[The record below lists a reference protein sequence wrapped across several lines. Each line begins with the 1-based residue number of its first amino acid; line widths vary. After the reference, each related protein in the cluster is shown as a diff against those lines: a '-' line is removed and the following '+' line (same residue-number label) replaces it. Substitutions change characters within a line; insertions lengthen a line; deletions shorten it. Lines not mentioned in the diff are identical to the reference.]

1 MRKKSKKAISSILVL
16 FVLFQIVCPVS
27 SYAIENGGQETQE
40 TTNESLVM
48 DENTGK
54 DEDNSAQDSSK
65 DEENIVV
72 MAAHQSEDYKYLSD
86 LDYITEN
93 NWSYAGWGEIKKDK
107 NIENGQI
114 SLLVDGT
121 RVYFSKG
128 MGAHASS
135 QLTYDV
141 SGFSGTYTRFV
152 SKMGVDASKNGLGEV
167 WFRISASKDGTNWD
181 ELYKSNPVTSK
192 DNALDV
198 DLNIKDY
205 KYLRLY
211 ADKNGS
217 NAVDHA
223 VYADSRIVK
232 ENYDLSSELFD
243 DIKKVS
249 YYDEILSKNTVEE
262 NYNNHFDTVLKREF
276 VNRMGYWNL
285 QNSIK
290 DDDTGEAK
298 EAIKWI
304 FNDQENLQLFIE
316 TGNVGDS
323 LKCVSLLKEL
333 YSKHKDDLND
343 QTQGD
348 VYKKMM
354 IALAIAYST
363 DRNGSPLSFNMQ
375 PNSYDALKR
384 YEIIKNLYDSGLFA
398 RKDEFS
404 TYNMELIR
412 MVMNDSISNDEI
424 DWLRHYSQSR
434 HGTDLNKALNPY
446 NYMHYVSPNYAQ
458 DKLYDAN
465 NKETYDTKYQLSK
478 YNIPYGLNSDGTKTS
493 RTWMVMEAGGIC
505 WNISRLGQ
513 NLNRVYGIPT
523 VGIYQPAHESYFT
536 YSQNSDGKG
545 IWSIGNNIF
554 GWGQSSSKWYGGNG
568 TRLLLNWNNKSFTR
582 PHMGLKVDLGNG
594 VKSDVGNNGGYQ
606 LLGQAALNNYEAYQ
620 KSLYYNLIAN
630 SYESGT
636 QKEEVYNKALEVLD
650 INLDSFEAIL
660 NLYKQKGDKVTSANW
675 LEFAKRVISTYTYYP
690 MAMTDL
696 LRVINPYLN
705 REDALEVDMLKT
717 EALNKALNATDGE
730 VLQSGAC
737 REIARELLG
746 SDKVD
751 LASFSFDGE
760 NAGKIVMNSKYDD
773 YDFQVQYSLDGG
785 NTWETSLEHKIVL
798 SKKQIESITAD
809 NDIQVKI
816 SGSNQ
821 VFTIDILKGENIS
834 SKTLAMNDDEDS
846 FVGKTEVLEYSID
859 NGKTWKAFDR
869 DTRITGNQTVLA
881 RYRAHGVY
889 LSGDSTEYNFT
900 ENNDKEKKYV
910 YVKDISY
917 ISSGSSQ
924 SGYAAKNMIDASP
937 FTTWHTTWGQVAK
950 DKTYVVSF
958 NEVKYLSQITYD
970 PADGVNGRIKSAKV
984 YVSLDGKEWTLAGE
998 KTNMANNTARK
1009 ELVLDESLPAKF
1021 VKIEATETYGNH
1033 EGPNKY
1039 VSGRRFNYYE
1049 DTTKIYKDPS
1059 IEYSVTSLTN
1069 KDVVATLQLPSGF
1082 KAVGESTYTFDK
1094 NGEHTFTYKDLN
1106 NKEKTIKAKV
1116 SWIDKEVPTA
1126 TVEYDITE
1134 KTEFAVKATLKD
1146 FSKENVKVLNGDENG
1161 SHTFIKNGEFT
1172 FMIQDEAGN
1181 IGYVTAKVTWITAK
1195 DTEVDDDLYVKS
1207 DDYVVKDDVIKNIDA
1222 NTSLEELKSKLN
1234 TNAKQFKL
1242 IKNGQ
1247 EVDIISTGTI
1257 LVLDND
1263 RSYTL
1268 VVTGDINGDSYHNE
1282 LDLTLLINHLLD
1294 RTLIQNEIESMASD
1308 MNDDGEIDIVD
1319 LSIMN
1324 KKTLN

>member
-1 MRKKSKKAISSILVL
+1 
-16 FVLFQIVCPVS
+16 
-27 SYAIENGGQETQE
+27 
-40 TTNESLVM
+40 
-48 DENTGK
+48 
-54 DEDNSAQDSSK
+54 
-65 DEENIVV
+65 
-72 MAAHQSEDYKYLSD
+72 
-86 LDYITEN
+86 
-93 NWSYAGWGEIKKDK
+93 
-107 NIENGQI
+107 
-114 SLLVDGT
+114 
-121 RVYFSKG
+121 
-128 MGAHASS
+128 
-135 QLTYDV
+135 
-141 SGFSGTYTRFV
+141 
-152 SKMGVDASKNGLGEV
+152 
-167 WFRISASKDGTNWD
+167 
-181 ELYKSNPVTSK
+181 
-192 DNALDV
+192 
-198 DLNIKDY
+198 
-205 KYLRLY
+205 
-211 ADKNGS
+211 
-217 NAVDHA
+217 
-223 VYADSRIVK
+223 
-232 ENYDLSSELFD
+232 
-243 DIKKVS
+243 
-249 YYDEILSKNTVEE
+249 
-262 NYNNHFDTVLKREF
+262 
-276 VNRMGYWNL
+276 
-285 QNSIK
+285 
-290 DDDTGEAK
+290 
-298 EAIKWI
+298 
-304 FNDQENLQLFIE
+304 
-316 TGNVGDS
+316 
-323 LKCVSLLKEL
+323 
-333 YSKHKDDLND
+333 
-343 QTQGD
+343 
-348 VYKKMM
+348 
-354 IALAIAYST
+354 
-363 DRNGSPLSFNMQ
+363 
-375 PNSYDALKR
+375 
-384 YEIIKNLYDSGLFA
+384 
-398 RKDEFS
+398 
-404 TYNMELIR
+404 
-412 MVMNDSISNDEI
+412 
-424 DWLRHYSQSR
+424 
-434 HGTDLNKALNPY
+434 
-446 NYMHYVSPNYAQ
+446 
-458 DKLYDAN
+458 
-465 NKETYDTKYQLSK
+465 
-478 YNIPYGLNSDGTKTS
+478 
-493 RTWMVMEAGGIC
+493 
-505 WNISRLGQ
+505 
-513 NLNRVYGIPT
+513 
-523 VGIYQPAHESYFT
+523 
-536 YSQNSDGKG
+536 
-545 IWSIGNNIF
+545 
-554 GWGQSSSKWYGGNG
+554 
-568 TRLLLNWNNKSFTR
+568 
-582 PHMGLKVDLGNG
+582 MGLKVDLGNG

-630 SYESGT
+630 SYESAT
-636 QKEEVYNKALEVLD
+636 IKEEVYNKALEVLD

-660 NLYKQKGDKVTSANW
+660 NLYKQKGDQVTSANW

-705 REDALEVDMLKT
+705 REDTLEVDMLKT
-717 EALNKALNATDGE
+717 EALNKALNATDDE

-737 REIARELLG
+737 REIARALLG

-821 VFTIDILKGENIS
+821 IFTIDILKGENIS

-846 FVGKTEVLEYSID
+846 FVGKIEFLEYSID
-859 NGKTWKAFDR
+859 NGKTWKAFDS
-869 DTRITGNQTVLA
+869 DTRITGNQKVLA

-917 ISSGSSQ
+917 VSSGSSQ

-984 YVSLDGKEWTLAGE
+984 YVSLDGQEWTLAGE

-1049 DTTKIYKDPS
+1049 DTTKIYKGPS

-1082 KAVGESTYTFDK
+1082 KAVGESTYIFDK
-1094 NGEHTFTYKDLN
+1094 NGVHTFTYKDLN
-1106 NKEKTIKAKV
+1106 NKEKTIEAKV

-1161 SHTFIKNGEFT
+1161 SHTFTKNGEFT

-1242 IKNGQ
+1242 IKNGH

-1268 VVTGDINGDSYHNE
+1268 VVTGDINGDSFHNQ

-1294 RTLIQNEIESMASD
+1294 RTSIQNEIESMASD
-1308 MNDDGEIDIVD
+1308 MNDDGEIDCR
-1319 LSIMN
+1319 SFN
-1324 KKTLN
+1324 NEQENT

>member
-1 MRKKSKKAISSILVL
+1 
-16 FVLFQIVCPVS
+16 
-27 SYAIENGGQETQE
+27 
-40 TTNESLVM
+40 
-48 DENTGK
+48 
-54 DEDNSAQDSSK
+54 
-65 DEENIVV
+65 
-72 MAAHQSEDYKYLSD
+72 
-86 LDYITEN
+86 
-93 NWSYAGWGEIKKDK
+93 
-107 NIENGQI
+107 
-114 SLLVDGT
+114 
-121 RVYFSKG
+121 
-128 MGAHASS
+128 
-135 QLTYDV
+135 
-141 SGFSGTYTRFV
+141 
-152 SKMGVDASKNGLGEV
+152 
-167 WFRISASKDGTNWD
+167 
-181 ELYKSNPVTSK
+181 
-192 DNALDV
+192 
-198 DLNIKDY
+198 
-205 KYLRLY
+205 
-211 ADKNGS
+211 
-217 NAVDHA
+217 
-223 VYADSRIVK
+223 
-232 ENYDLSSELFD
+232 
-243 DIKKVS
+243 
-249 YYDEILSKNTVEE
+249 
-262 NYNNHFDTVLKREF
+262 
-276 VNRMGYWNL
+276 
-285 QNSIK
+285 
-290 DDDTGEAK
+290 
-298 EAIKWI
+298 
-304 FNDQENLQLFIE
+304 
-316 TGNVGDS
+316 
-323 LKCVSLLKEL
+323 
-333 YSKHKDDLND
+333 
-343 QTQGD
+343 
-348 VYKKMM
+348 
-354 IALAIAYST
+354 
-363 DRNGSPLSFNMQ
+363 
-375 PNSYDALKR
+375 
-384 YEIIKNLYDSGLFA
+384 
-398 RKDEFS
+398 
-404 TYNMELIR
+404 
-412 MVMNDSISNDEI
+412 
-424 DWLRHYSQSR
+424 
-434 HGTDLNKALNPY
+434 
-446 NYMHYVSPNYAQ
+446 
-458 DKLYDAN
+458 
-465 NKETYDTKYQLSK
+465 
-478 YNIPYGLNSDGTKTS
+478 
-493 RTWMVMEAGGIC
+493 
-505 WNISRLGQ
+505 
-513 NLNRVYGIPT
+513 
-523 VGIYQPAHESYFT
+523 
-536 YSQNSDGKG
+536 
-545 IWSIGNNIF
+545 
-554 GWGQSSSKWYGGNG
+554 
-568 TRLLLNWNNKSFTR
+568 
-582 PHMGLKVDLGNG
+582 MGLKVDLGNG

-821 VFTIDILKGENIS
+821 VFTIDILKDENIS

-900 ENNDKEKKYV
+900 ENDDKEKKYV

-958 NEVKYLSQITYD
+958 NEVKYLSQVTYD

-1161 SHTFIKNGEFT
+1161 SHTFTKNGEFT

>member
-1 MRKKSKKAISSILVL
+1 
-16 FVLFQIVCPVS
+16 
-27 SYAIENGGQETQE
+27 
-40 TTNESLVM
+40 
-48 DENTGK
+48 
-54 DEDNSAQDSSK
+54 
-65 DEENIVV
+65 
-72 MAAHQSEDYKYLSD
+72 
-86 LDYITEN
+86 
-93 NWSYAGWGEIKKDK
+93 
-107 NIENGQI
+107 
-114 SLLVDGT
+114 
-121 RVYFSKG
+121 
-128 MGAHASS
+128 
-135 QLTYDV
+135 
-141 SGFSGTYTRFV
+141 
-152 SKMGVDASKNGLGEV
+152 
-167 WFRISASKDGTNWD
+167 
-181 ELYKSNPVTSK
+181 
-192 DNALDV
+192 
-198 DLNIKDY
+198 
-205 KYLRLY
+205 
-211 ADKNGS
+211 
-217 NAVDHA
+217 
-223 VYADSRIVK
+223 
-232 ENYDLSSELFD
+232 
-243 DIKKVS
+243 
-249 YYDEILSKNTVEE
+249 
-262 NYNNHFDTVLKREF
+262 
-276 VNRMGYWNL
+276 
-285 QNSIK
+285 
-290 DDDTGEAK
+290 
-298 EAIKWI
+298 
-304 FNDQENLQLFIE
+304 
-316 TGNVGDS
+316 
-323 LKCVSLLKEL
+323 
-333 YSKHKDDLND
+333 
-343 QTQGD
+343 
-348 VYKKMM
+348 
-354 IALAIAYST
+354 
-363 DRNGSPLSFNMQ
+363 
-375 PNSYDALKR
+375 
-384 YEIIKNLYDSGLFA
+384 
-398 RKDEFS
+398 
-404 TYNMELIR
+404 
-412 MVMNDSISNDEI
+412 
-424 DWLRHYSQSR
+424 
-434 HGTDLNKALNPY
+434 
-446 NYMHYVSPNYAQ
+446 
-458 DKLYDAN
+458 
-465 NKETYDTKYQLSK
+465 
-478 YNIPYGLNSDGTKTS
+478 
-493 RTWMVMEAGGIC
+493 
-505 WNISRLGQ
+505 
-513 NLNRVYGIPT
+513 
-523 VGIYQPAHESYFT
+523 
-536 YSQNSDGKG
+536 
-545 IWSIGNNIF
+545 
-554 GWGQSSSKWYGGNG
+554 
-568 TRLLLNWNNKSFTR
+568 
-582 PHMGLKVDLGNG
+582 MGLKVDLGNG

-717 EALNKALNATDGE
+717 EALNKALNATDDE

-834 SKTLAMNDDEDS
+834 SKTLAVNDDEDS

-1161 SHTFIKNGEFT
+1161 SHTFTKNGEFT

>member
-1 MRKKSKKAISSILVL
+1 M
-16 FVLFQIVCPVS
+16 LFQMVCPVS
-27 SYAIENGGQETQE
+27 SYAVENGGQE

-72 MAAHQSEDYKYLSD
+72 MAAHESEDYKYLSD

-167 WFRISASKDGTNWD
+167 WFRISASKDGTTWD

-232 ENYDLSSELFD
+232 ENY
-243 DIKKVS
+243 K
-249 YYDEILSKNTVEE
+249 
-262 NYNNHFDTVLKREF
+262 NHFDTVLKREF

-323 LKCVSLLKEL
+323 LKCVSLLKDL

-384 YEIIKNLYDSGLFA
+384 YEIIKDLYDSGLFA

-424 DWLRHYSQSR
+424 YWLRHYSQSR

-446 NYMHYVSPNYAQ
+446 NYMNYVSPNYAQ

-465 NKETYDTKYQLSK
+465 NRETYDKKYQLSQ

-523 VGIYQPAHESYFT
+523 VGVYQPAHESYFT

-554 GWGQSSSKWYGGNG
+554 GWGQSSTKWYGGNG

-630 SYESGT
+630 SYESAT

-660 NLYKQKGDKVTSANW
+660 NLYKQKGDQVTSANW

-705 REDALEVDMLKT
+705 REDTIEVDILKT
-717 EALNKALNATDGE
+717 EALNKALNATDNE

-737 REIARELLG
+737 REIARALLG

-760 NAGKIVMNSKYDD
+760 NAGMIVMNSKYDD
-773 YDFQVQYSLDGG
+773 YNFQVQYSLDGG
-785 NTWETSLEHKIVL
+785 NTWGTSLEHKIVL
-798 SKKQIESITAD
+798 SKKQIDSITAD

-821 VFTIDILKGENIS
+821 VFTIDILEGENIS

-846 FVGKTEVLEYSID
+846 FVGKTEFLEYSID
-859 NGKTWKAFDR
+859 NGKTWKAFDS
-869 DTRITGNQTVLA
+869 DTRITGNQAVLA

-917 ISSGSSQ
+917 VSSGSSQ
-924 SGYAAKNMIDASP
+924 GGYAAKNMIDASP

-984 YVSLDGKEWTLAGE
+984 YVSLDGQEWTLAGE

-1021 VKIEATETYGNH
+1021 VKIEATETYGNG

-1106 NKEKTIKAKV
+1106 NKEKTIEAKV

-1146 FSKENVKVLNGDENG
+1146 FSKENVKVLNGDEDG
-1161 SHTFIKNGEFT
+1161 SHTFTKNGEFT

-1247 EVDIISTGTI
+1247 EVDKISTGTI

-1319 LSIMN
+1319 LSMMN

>member
-1 MRKKSKKAISSILVL
+1 
-16 FVLFQIVCPVS
+16 
-27 SYAIENGGQETQE
+27 
-40 TTNESLVM
+40 
-48 DENTGK
+48 
-54 DEDNSAQDSSK
+54 
-65 DEENIVV
+65 
-72 MAAHQSEDYKYLSD
+72 
-86 LDYITEN
+86 
-93 NWSYAGWGEIKKDK
+93 
-107 NIENGQI
+107 
-114 SLLVDGT
+114 
-121 RVYFSKG
+121 
-128 MGAHASS
+128 
-135 QLTYDV
+135 
-141 SGFSGTYTRFV
+141 
-152 SKMGVDASKNGLGEV
+152 
-167 WFRISASKDGTNWD
+167 
-181 ELYKSNPVTSK
+181 
-192 DNALDV
+192 
-198 DLNIKDY
+198 
-205 KYLRLY
+205 
-211 ADKNGS
+211 
-217 NAVDHA
+217 
-223 VYADSRIVK
+223 
-232 ENYDLSSELFD
+232 
-243 DIKKVS
+243 
-249 YYDEILSKNTVEE
+249 
-262 NYNNHFDTVLKREF
+262 
-276 VNRMGYWNL
+276 
-285 QNSIK
+285 
-290 DDDTGEAK
+290 
-298 EAIKWI
+298 
-304 FNDQENLQLFIE
+304 
-316 TGNVGDS
+316 
-323 LKCVSLLKEL
+323 
-333 YSKHKDDLND
+333 
-343 QTQGD
+343 
-348 VYKKMM
+348 
-354 IALAIAYST
+354 
-363 DRNGSPLSFNMQ
+363 
-375 PNSYDALKR
+375 
-384 YEIIKNLYDSGLFA
+384 
-398 RKDEFS
+398 
-404 TYNMELIR
+404 
-412 MVMNDSISNDEI
+412 
-424 DWLRHYSQSR
+424 
-434 HGTDLNKALNPY
+434 
-446 NYMHYVSPNYAQ
+446 
-458 DKLYDAN
+458 
-465 NKETYDTKYQLSK
+465 
-478 YNIPYGLNSDGTKTS
+478 
-493 RTWMVMEAGGIC
+493 
-505 WNISRLGQ
+505 
-513 NLNRVYGIPT
+513 
-523 VGIYQPAHESYFT
+523 
-536 YSQNSDGKG
+536 
-545 IWSIGNNIF
+545 
-554 GWGQSSSKWYGGNG
+554 
-568 TRLLLNWNNKSFTR
+568 
-582 PHMGLKVDLGNG
+582 MGLKVDLGNG

-717 EALNKALNATDGE
+717 EALNKALNATDDE

-1161 SHTFIKNGEFT
+1161 SHTFTKNGEFT

>member
-1 MRKKSKKAISSILVL
+1 M
-16 FVLFQIVCPVS
+16 
-27 SYAIENGGQETQE
+27 
-40 TTNESLVM
+40 
-48 DENTGK
+48 
-54 DEDNSAQDSSK
+54 
-65 DEENIVV
+65 
-72 MAAHQSEDYKYLSD
+72 
-86 LDYITEN
+86 
-93 NWSYAGWGEIKKDK
+93 
-107 NIENGQI
+107 
-114 SLLVDGT
+114 
-121 RVYFSKG
+121 
-128 MGAHASS
+128 
-135 QLTYDV
+135 
-141 SGFSGTYTRFV
+141 
-152 SKMGVDASKNGLGEV
+152 
-167 WFRISASKDGTNWD
+167 
-181 ELYKSNPVTSK
+181 
-192 DNALDV
+192 
-198 DLNIKDY
+198 
-205 KYLRLY
+205 
-211 ADKNGS
+211 
-217 NAVDHA
+217 
-223 VYADSRIVK
+223 
-232 ENYDLSSELFD
+232 
-243 DIKKVS
+243 
-249 YYDEILSKNTVEE
+249 
-262 NYNNHFDTVLKREF
+262 
-276 VNRMGYWNL
+276 
-285 QNSIK
+285 
-290 DDDTGEAK
+290 
-298 EAIKWI
+298 
-304 FNDQENLQLFIE
+304 
-316 TGNVGDS
+316 
-323 LKCVSLLKEL
+323 
-333 YSKHKDDLND
+333 
-343 QTQGD
+343 
-348 VYKKMM
+348 
-354 IALAIAYST
+354 
-363 DRNGSPLSFNMQ
+363 
-375 PNSYDALKR
+375 
-384 YEIIKNLYDSGLFA
+384 
-398 RKDEFS
+398 
-404 TYNMELIR
+404 
-412 MVMNDSISNDEI
+412 
-424 DWLRHYSQSR
+424 
-434 HGTDLNKALNPY
+434 
-446 NYMHYVSPNYAQ
+446 
-458 DKLYDAN
+458 
-465 NKETYDTKYQLSK
+465 
-478 YNIPYGLNSDGTKTS
+478 
-493 RTWMVMEAGGIC
+493 
-505 WNISRLGQ
+505 
-513 NLNRVYGIPT
+513 
-523 VGIYQPAHESYFT
+523 
-536 YSQNSDGKG
+536 
-545 IWSIGNNIF
+545 
-554 GWGQSSSKWYGGNG
+554 
-568 TRLLLNWNNKSFTR
+568 
-582 PHMGLKVDLGNG
+582 
-594 VKSDVGNNGGYQ
+594 
-606 LLGQAALNNYEAYQ
+606 
-620 KSLYYNLIAN
+620 IAN
-630 SYESGT
+630 SYESAT

-660 NLYKQKGDKVTSANW
+660 NLYKQKGDQVTSANW

-705 REDALEVDMLKT
+705 REDTLEVDMLKT
-717 EALNKALNATDGE
+717 EALNKALNATDDE

-737 REIARELLG
+737 REIARALLG

-760 NAGKIVMNSKYDD
+760 NAGMIVMNSKYDD
-773 YDFQVQYSLDGG
+773 YNFQVQYSLDGG

-821 VFTIDILKGENIS
+821 IFTIDILKGENIS

-846 FVGKTEVLEYSID
+846 FVGKIEFLEYSID
-859 NGKTWKAFDR
+859 NGKTWKAFDS
-869 DTRITGNQTVLA
+869 DTRITGNQKVLA

-917 ISSGSSQ
+917 VSSGSSQ

-984 YVSLDGKEWTLAGE
+984 YVSLDGQEWTLAGE

-1021 VKIEATETYGNH
+1021 VKIEATETYGNN

-1049 DTTKIYKDPS
+1049 DTTKIYKGPS

-1106 NKEKTIKAKV
+1106 NKEKTIEAKV

-1146 FSKENVKVLNGDENG
+1146 FSKENVKVLNGDEDG
-1161 SHTFIKNGEFT
+1161 SHTFTKNGEFT

-1242 IKNGQ
+1242 IKNGH

-1268 VVTGDINGDSYHNE
+1268 VVTGDINGDSFHNQ

>member
-1 MRKKSKKAISSILVL
+1 
-16 FVLFQIVCPVS
+16 
-27 SYAIENGGQETQE
+27 
-40 TTNESLVM
+40 
-48 DENTGK
+48 
-54 DEDNSAQDSSK
+54 
-65 DEENIVV
+65 
-72 MAAHQSEDYKYLSD
+72 
-86 LDYITEN
+86 
-93 NWSYAGWGEIKKDK
+93 
-107 NIENGQI
+107 
-114 SLLVDGT
+114 
-121 RVYFSKG
+121 
-128 MGAHASS
+128 
-135 QLTYDV
+135 
-141 SGFSGTYTRFV
+141 
-152 SKMGVDASKNGLGEV
+152 
-167 WFRISASKDGTNWD
+167 
-181 ELYKSNPVTSK
+181 
-192 DNALDV
+192 
-198 DLNIKDY
+198 
-205 KYLRLY
+205 
-211 ADKNGS
+211 
-217 NAVDHA
+217 
-223 VYADSRIVK
+223 
-232 ENYDLSSELFD
+232 
-243 DIKKVS
+243 
-249 YYDEILSKNTVEE
+249 
-262 NYNNHFDTVLKREF
+262 
-276 VNRMGYWNL
+276 
-285 QNSIK
+285 
-290 DDDTGEAK
+290 
-298 EAIKWI
+298 
-304 FNDQENLQLFIE
+304 
-316 TGNVGDS
+316 
-323 LKCVSLLKEL
+323 
-333 YSKHKDDLND
+333 
-343 QTQGD
+343 
-348 VYKKMM
+348 
-354 IALAIAYST
+354 
-363 DRNGSPLSFNMQ
+363 
-375 PNSYDALKR
+375 
-384 YEIIKNLYDSGLFA
+384 
-398 RKDEFS
+398 
-404 TYNMELIR
+404 
-412 MVMNDSISNDEI
+412 
-424 DWLRHYSQSR
+424 
-434 HGTDLNKALNPY
+434 
-446 NYMHYVSPNYAQ
+446 
-458 DKLYDAN
+458 
-465 NKETYDTKYQLSK
+465 
-478 YNIPYGLNSDGTKTS
+478 
-493 RTWMVMEAGGIC
+493 
-505 WNISRLGQ
+505 
-513 NLNRVYGIPT
+513 
-523 VGIYQPAHESYFT
+523 
-536 YSQNSDGKG
+536 
-545 IWSIGNNIF
+545 
-554 GWGQSSSKWYGGNG
+554 
-568 TRLLLNWNNKSFTR
+568 
-582 PHMGLKVDLGNG
+582 
-594 VKSDVGNNGGYQ
+594 
-606 LLGQAALNNYEAYQ
+606 
-620 KSLYYNLIAN
+620 
-630 SYESGT
+630 
-636 QKEEVYNKALEVLD
+636 
-650 INLDSFEAIL
+650 
-660 NLYKQKGDKVTSANW
+660 
-675 LEFAKRVISTYTYYP
+675 
-690 MAMTDL
+690 
-696 LRVINPYLN
+696 
-705 REDALEVDMLKT
+705 MLKT
-717 EALNKALNATDGE
+717 EALNKALNATDDE

-917 ISSGSSQ
+917 VSSGSSQ

-1161 SHTFIKNGEFT
+1161 SHTFTKNGEFT

>member
-1 MRKKSKKAISSILVL
+1 
-16 FVLFQIVCPVS
+16 
-27 SYAIENGGQETQE
+27 
-40 TTNESLVM
+40 
-48 DENTGK
+48 
-54 DEDNSAQDSSK
+54 
-65 DEENIVV
+65 
-72 MAAHQSEDYKYLSD
+72 
-86 LDYITEN
+86 
-93 NWSYAGWGEIKKDK
+93 
-107 NIENGQI
+107 
-114 SLLVDGT
+114 
-121 RVYFSKG
+121 
-128 MGAHASS
+128 
-135 QLTYDV
+135 
-141 SGFSGTYTRFV
+141 
-152 SKMGVDASKNGLGEV
+152 
-167 WFRISASKDGTNWD
+167 
-181 ELYKSNPVTSK
+181 
-192 DNALDV
+192 
-198 DLNIKDY
+198 
-205 KYLRLY
+205 
-211 ADKNGS
+211 
-217 NAVDHA
+217 
-223 VYADSRIVK
+223 
-232 ENYDLSSELFD
+232 
-243 DIKKVS
+243 
-249 YYDEILSKNTVEE
+249 
-262 NYNNHFDTVLKREF
+262 
-276 VNRMGYWNL
+276 
-285 QNSIK
+285 
-290 DDDTGEAK
+290 
-298 EAIKWI
+298 
-304 FNDQENLQLFIE
+304 
-316 TGNVGDS
+316 
-323 LKCVSLLKEL
+323 
-333 YSKHKDDLND
+333 
-343 QTQGD
+343 
-348 VYKKMM
+348 
-354 IALAIAYST
+354 
-363 DRNGSPLSFNMQ
+363 
-375 PNSYDALKR
+375 
-384 YEIIKNLYDSGLFA
+384 
-398 RKDEFS
+398 
-404 TYNMELIR
+404 
-412 MVMNDSISNDEI
+412 
-424 DWLRHYSQSR
+424 
-434 HGTDLNKALNPY
+434 
-446 NYMHYVSPNYAQ
+446 
-458 DKLYDAN
+458 
-465 NKETYDTKYQLSK
+465 
-478 YNIPYGLNSDGTKTS
+478 
-493 RTWMVMEAGGIC
+493 
-505 WNISRLGQ
+505 
-513 NLNRVYGIPT
+513 
-523 VGIYQPAHESYFT
+523 
-536 YSQNSDGKG
+536 
-545 IWSIGNNIF
+545 
-554 GWGQSSSKWYGGNG
+554 
-568 TRLLLNWNNKSFTR
+568 
-582 PHMGLKVDLGNG
+582 
-594 VKSDVGNNGGYQ
+594 
-606 LLGQAALNNYEAYQ
+606 
-620 KSLYYNLIAN
+620 
-630 SYESGT
+630 
-636 QKEEVYNKALEVLD
+636 
-650 INLDSFEAIL
+650 
-660 NLYKQKGDKVTSANW
+660 
-675 LEFAKRVISTYTYYP
+675 

-705 REDALEVDMLKT
+705 REDTLEVDMLKT
-717 EALNKALNATDGE
+717 EALNKALNATDDE

-737 REIARELLG
+737 REIARALLG

-821 VFTIDILKGENIS
+821 IFTIDILKGENIS

-846 FVGKTEVLEYSID
+846 FVGKIEFLEYSID
-859 NGKTWKAFDR
+859 NGKTWKAFDS
-869 DTRITGNQTVLA
+869 DTRITGNQKVLA

-917 ISSGSSQ
+917 VSSGSSQ

-958 NEVKYLSQITYD
+958 NEVKYLSQISYD
-970 PADGVNGRIKSAKV
+970 PAGLNGRIKSAKV
-984 YVSLDGKEWTLAGE
+984 YVSLDGQEWTLAGE

-1021 VKIEATETYGNH
+1021 VKIEATETYGNN

-1039 VSGRRFNYYE
+1039 VSGTRFNYYE
-1049 DTTKIYKDPS
+1049 DTTKVYKDPS
-1059 IEYSVTSLTN
+1059 VEYSVTSLTN

-1106 NKEKTIKAKV
+1106 NKEKTIEAKV

-1146 FSKENVKVLNGDENG
+1146 FSKENVKVLNGDEDG
-1161 SHTFIKNGEFT
+1161 SHTFTKNGEFT

-1268 VVTGDINGDSYHNE
+1268 VVTGDINGDSFHNQ

-1294 RTLIQNEIESMASD
+1294 RTLIQNEIESMASN

>member
-1 MRKKSKKAISSILVL
+1 
-16 FVLFQIVCPVS
+16 
-27 SYAIENGGQETQE
+27 
-40 TTNESLVM
+40 
-48 DENTGK
+48 
-54 DEDNSAQDSSK
+54 
-65 DEENIVV
+65 
-72 MAAHQSEDYKYLSD
+72 
-86 LDYITEN
+86 
-93 NWSYAGWGEIKKDK
+93 
-107 NIENGQI
+107 
-114 SLLVDGT
+114 
-121 RVYFSKG
+121 
-128 MGAHASS
+128 
-135 QLTYDV
+135 
-141 SGFSGTYTRFV
+141 
-152 SKMGVDASKNGLGEV
+152 
-167 WFRISASKDGTNWD
+167 
-181 ELYKSNPVTSK
+181 
-192 DNALDV
+192 
-198 DLNIKDY
+198 
-205 KYLRLY
+205 
-211 ADKNGS
+211 
-217 NAVDHA
+217 
-223 VYADSRIVK
+223 
-232 ENYDLSSELFD
+232 
-243 DIKKVS
+243 
-249 YYDEILSKNTVEE
+249 
-262 NYNNHFDTVLKREF
+262 
-276 VNRMGYWNL
+276 
-285 QNSIK
+285 
-290 DDDTGEAK
+290 
-298 EAIKWI
+298 
-304 FNDQENLQLFIE
+304 
-316 TGNVGDS
+316 
-323 LKCVSLLKEL
+323 
-333 YSKHKDDLND
+333 
-343 QTQGD
+343 
-348 VYKKMM
+348 
-354 IALAIAYST
+354 
-363 DRNGSPLSFNMQ
+363 
-375 PNSYDALKR
+375 
-384 YEIIKNLYDSGLFA
+384 
-398 RKDEFS
+398 
-404 TYNMELIR
+404 
-412 MVMNDSISNDEI
+412 
-424 DWLRHYSQSR
+424 
-434 HGTDLNKALNPY
+434 
-446 NYMHYVSPNYAQ
+446 
-458 DKLYDAN
+458 
-465 NKETYDTKYQLSK
+465 
-478 YNIPYGLNSDGTKTS
+478 
-493 RTWMVMEAGGIC
+493 
-505 WNISRLGQ
+505 
-513 NLNRVYGIPT
+513 
-523 VGIYQPAHESYFT
+523 
-536 YSQNSDGKG
+536 
-545 IWSIGNNIF
+545 
-554 GWGQSSSKWYGGNG
+554 
-568 TRLLLNWNNKSFTR
+568 
-582 PHMGLKVDLGNG
+582 MGLKVDLGNG

-717 EALNKALNATDGE
+717 EALNKALNATDDE

-917 ISSGSSQ
+917 VSSGSSQ

-1126 TVEYDITE
+1126 TVEYDIIE

-1161 SHTFIKNGEFT
+1161 SHTFTKNGEFT

>member
-1 MRKKSKKAISSILVL
+1 
-16 FVLFQIVCPVS
+16 
-27 SYAIENGGQETQE
+27 
-40 TTNESLVM
+40 
-48 DENTGK
+48 
-54 DEDNSAQDSSK
+54 
-65 DEENIVV
+65 
-72 MAAHQSEDYKYLSD
+72 
-86 LDYITEN
+86 
-93 NWSYAGWGEIKKDK
+93 
-107 NIENGQI
+107 
-114 SLLVDGT
+114 
-121 RVYFSKG
+121 
-128 MGAHASS
+128 
-135 QLTYDV
+135 
-141 SGFSGTYTRFV
+141 
-152 SKMGVDASKNGLGEV
+152 
-167 WFRISASKDGTNWD
+167 
-181 ELYKSNPVTSK
+181 
-192 DNALDV
+192 
-198 DLNIKDY
+198 
-205 KYLRLY
+205 
-211 ADKNGS
+211 
-217 NAVDHA
+217 
-223 VYADSRIVK
+223 
-232 ENYDLSSELFD
+232 
-243 DIKKVS
+243 
-249 YYDEILSKNTVEE
+249 
-262 NYNNHFDTVLKREF
+262 
-276 VNRMGYWNL
+276 
-285 QNSIK
+285 
-290 DDDTGEAK
+290 
-298 EAIKWI
+298 
-304 FNDQENLQLFIE
+304 
-316 TGNVGDS
+316 
-323 LKCVSLLKEL
+323 
-333 YSKHKDDLND
+333 
-343 QTQGD
+343 
-348 VYKKMM
+348 
-354 IALAIAYST
+354 
-363 DRNGSPLSFNMQ
+363 
-375 PNSYDALKR
+375 
-384 YEIIKNLYDSGLFA
+384 
-398 RKDEFS
+398 
-404 TYNMELIR
+404 
-412 MVMNDSISNDEI
+412 
-424 DWLRHYSQSR
+424 
-434 HGTDLNKALNPY
+434 
-446 NYMHYVSPNYAQ
+446 
-458 DKLYDAN
+458 
-465 NKETYDTKYQLSK
+465 
-478 YNIPYGLNSDGTKTS
+478 
-493 RTWMVMEAGGIC
+493 
-505 WNISRLGQ
+505 
-513 NLNRVYGIPT
+513 
-523 VGIYQPAHESYFT
+523 
-536 YSQNSDGKG
+536 
-545 IWSIGNNIF
+545 
-554 GWGQSSSKWYGGNG
+554 
-568 TRLLLNWNNKSFTR
+568 
-582 PHMGLKVDLGNG
+582 
-594 VKSDVGNNGGYQ
+594 
-606 LLGQAALNNYEAYQ
+606 
-620 KSLYYNLIAN
+620 
-630 SYESGT
+630 
-636 QKEEVYNKALEVLD
+636 
-650 INLDSFEAIL
+650 
-660 NLYKQKGDKVTSANW
+660 
-675 LEFAKRVISTYTYYP
+675 

-705 REDALEVDMLKT
+705 REDTLEVDMLKT
-717 EALNKALNATDGE
+717 EALNKALNATDDE

-737 REIARELLG
+737 REIARALLG

-821 VFTIDILKGENIS
+821 IFTIDILKGENIS

-846 FVGKTEVLEYSID
+846 FVGKIEFLEYSID
-859 NGKTWKAFDR
+859 NGKTWKAFDS
-869 DTRITGNQTVLA
+869 DTRITGNQKVLA

-917 ISSGSSQ
+917 VSSGSSQ

-984 YVSLDGKEWTLAGE
+984 YVSLDGQEWTLAGE

-1049 DTTKIYKDPS
+1049 DTTKIYKGPS

-1082 KAVGESTYTFDK
+1082 KAVGESTYIFDK

-1106 NKEKTIKAKV
+1106 NKEKTIEAKV
-1116 SWIDKEVPTA
+1116 SWIDKEVLTA

-1161 SHTFIKNGEFT
+1161 SHTFTKNGEFT

-1268 VVTGDINGDSYHNE
+1268 VVTGDINGDSFHNQ

>member
-1 MRKKSKKAISSILVL
+1 M
-16 FVLFQIVCPVS
+16 
-27 SYAIENGGQETQE
+27 
-40 TTNESLVM
+40 
-48 DENTGK
+48 
-54 DEDNSAQDSSK
+54 
-65 DEENIVV
+65 
-72 MAAHQSEDYKYLSD
+72 
-86 LDYITEN
+86 
-93 NWSYAGWGEIKKDK
+93 
-107 NIENGQI
+107 
-114 SLLVDGT
+114 
-121 RVYFSKG
+121 
-128 MGAHASS
+128 
-135 QLTYDV
+135 
-141 SGFSGTYTRFV
+141 
-152 SKMGVDASKNGLGEV
+152 
-167 WFRISASKDGTNWD
+167 
-181 ELYKSNPVTSK
+181 
-192 DNALDV
+192 
-198 DLNIKDY
+198 
-205 KYLRLY
+205 
-211 ADKNGS
+211 
-217 NAVDHA
+217 
-223 VYADSRIVK
+223 
-232 ENYDLSSELFD
+232 
-243 DIKKVS
+243 
-249 YYDEILSKNTVEE
+249 
-262 NYNNHFDTVLKREF
+262 
-276 VNRMGYWNL
+276 
-285 QNSIK
+285 
-290 DDDTGEAK
+290 
-298 EAIKWI
+298 
-304 FNDQENLQLFIE
+304 
-316 TGNVGDS
+316 
-323 LKCVSLLKEL
+323 
-333 YSKHKDDLND
+333 
-343 QTQGD
+343 
-348 VYKKMM
+348 
-354 IALAIAYST
+354 
-363 DRNGSPLSFNMQ
+363 
-375 PNSYDALKR
+375 
-384 YEIIKNLYDSGLFA
+384 
-398 RKDEFS
+398 
-404 TYNMELIR
+404 
-412 MVMNDSISNDEI
+412 
-424 DWLRHYSQSR
+424 
-434 HGTDLNKALNPY
+434 
-446 NYMHYVSPNYAQ
+446 
-458 DKLYDAN
+458 
-465 NKETYDTKYQLSK
+465 
-478 YNIPYGLNSDGTKTS
+478 
-493 RTWMVMEAGGIC
+493 
-505 WNISRLGQ
+505 
-513 NLNRVYGIPT
+513 
-523 VGIYQPAHESYFT
+523 
-536 YSQNSDGKG
+536 
-545 IWSIGNNIF
+545 
-554 GWGQSSSKWYGGNG
+554 
-568 TRLLLNWNNKSFTR
+568 
-582 PHMGLKVDLGNG
+582 
-594 VKSDVGNNGGYQ
+594 
-606 LLGQAALNNYEAYQ
+606 
-620 KSLYYNLIAN
+620 
-630 SYESGT
+630 
-636 QKEEVYNKALEVLD
+636 
-650 INLDSFEAIL
+650 
-660 NLYKQKGDKVTSANW
+660 
-675 LEFAKRVISTYTYYP
+675 
-690 MAMTDL
+690 
-696 LRVINPYLN
+696 
-705 REDALEVDMLKT
+705 
-717 EALNKALNATDGE
+717 
-730 VLQSGAC
+730 GAC

-917 ISSGSSQ
+917 VSSGSSQ

-1126 TVEYDITE
+1126 TVEYDIIE

-1161 SHTFIKNGEFT
+1161 SHTFTKNGEFT

>member
-1 MRKKSKKAISSILVL
+1 
-16 FVLFQIVCPVS
+16 
-27 SYAIENGGQETQE
+27 
-40 TTNESLVM
+40 
-48 DENTGK
+48 
-54 DEDNSAQDSSK
+54 
-65 DEENIVV
+65 
-72 MAAHQSEDYKYLSD
+72 
-86 LDYITEN
+86 
-93 NWSYAGWGEIKKDK
+93 
-107 NIENGQI
+107 
-114 SLLVDGT
+114 
-121 RVYFSKG
+121 
-128 MGAHASS
+128 
-135 QLTYDV
+135 
-141 SGFSGTYTRFV
+141 
-152 SKMGVDASKNGLGEV
+152 
-167 WFRISASKDGTNWD
+167 
-181 ELYKSNPVTSK
+181 
-192 DNALDV
+192 
-198 DLNIKDY
+198 
-205 KYLRLY
+205 
-211 ADKNGS
+211 
-217 NAVDHA
+217 
-223 VYADSRIVK
+223 
-232 ENYDLSSELFD
+232 
-243 DIKKVS
+243 
-249 YYDEILSKNTVEE
+249 
-262 NYNNHFDTVLKREF
+262 
-276 VNRMGYWNL
+276 
-285 QNSIK
+285 
-290 DDDTGEAK
+290 
-298 EAIKWI
+298 
-304 FNDQENLQLFIE
+304 
-316 TGNVGDS
+316 
-323 LKCVSLLKEL
+323 
-333 YSKHKDDLND
+333 
-343 QTQGD
+343 
-348 VYKKMM
+348 
-354 IALAIAYST
+354 
-363 DRNGSPLSFNMQ
+363 
-375 PNSYDALKR
+375 
-384 YEIIKNLYDSGLFA
+384 
-398 RKDEFS
+398 
-404 TYNMELIR
+404 
-412 MVMNDSISNDEI
+412 
-424 DWLRHYSQSR
+424 
-434 HGTDLNKALNPY
+434 
-446 NYMHYVSPNYAQ
+446 
-458 DKLYDAN
+458 
-465 NKETYDTKYQLSK
+465 
-478 YNIPYGLNSDGTKTS
+478 
-493 RTWMVMEAGGIC
+493 
-505 WNISRLGQ
+505 
-513 NLNRVYGIPT
+513 
-523 VGIYQPAHESYFT
+523 
-536 YSQNSDGKG
+536 
-545 IWSIGNNIF
+545 
-554 GWGQSSSKWYGGNG
+554 
-568 TRLLLNWNNKSFTR
+568 
-582 PHMGLKVDLGNG
+582 
-594 VKSDVGNNGGYQ
+594 
-606 LLGQAALNNYEAYQ
+606 
-620 KSLYYNLIAN
+620 
-630 SYESGT
+630 
-636 QKEEVYNKALEVLD
+636 
-650 INLDSFEAIL
+650 
-660 NLYKQKGDKVTSANW
+660 
-675 LEFAKRVISTYTYYP
+675 
-690 MAMTDL
+690 
-696 LRVINPYLN
+696 
-705 REDALEVDMLKT
+705 MLKT
-717 EALNKALNATDGE
+717 EALNKALNATDDE

-1161 SHTFIKNGEFT
+1161 SHTFTKNGEFT

>member
-1 MRKKSKKAISSILVL
+1 
-16 FVLFQIVCPVS
+16 
-27 SYAIENGGQETQE
+27 
-40 TTNESLVM
+40 
-48 DENTGK
+48 
-54 DEDNSAQDSSK
+54 
-65 DEENIVV
+65 
-72 MAAHQSEDYKYLSD
+72 
-86 LDYITEN
+86 
-93 NWSYAGWGEIKKDK
+93 
-107 NIENGQI
+107 
-114 SLLVDGT
+114 
-121 RVYFSKG
+121 
-128 MGAHASS
+128 
-135 QLTYDV
+135 
-141 SGFSGTYTRFV
+141 
-152 SKMGVDASKNGLGEV
+152 
-167 WFRISASKDGTNWD
+167 
-181 ELYKSNPVTSK
+181 
-192 DNALDV
+192 
-198 DLNIKDY
+198 
-205 KYLRLY
+205 
-211 ADKNGS
+211 
-217 NAVDHA
+217 
-223 VYADSRIVK
+223 
-232 ENYDLSSELFD
+232 
-243 DIKKVS
+243 
-249 YYDEILSKNTVEE
+249 
-262 NYNNHFDTVLKREF
+262 
-276 VNRMGYWNL
+276 
-285 QNSIK
+285 
-290 DDDTGEAK
+290 
-298 EAIKWI
+298 
-304 FNDQENLQLFIE
+304 
-316 TGNVGDS
+316 
-323 LKCVSLLKEL
+323 
-333 YSKHKDDLND
+333 
-343 QTQGD
+343 
-348 VYKKMM
+348 MM

-375 PNSYDALKR
+375 PNSYDAVER
-384 YEIIKNLYDSGLFA
+384 YEIIKDLYDSGLFA

-424 DWLRHYSQSR
+424 YWLRHYSQSR

-446 NYMHYVSPNYAQ
+446 NYMNYVSPNYAQ

-465 NKETYDTKYQLSK
+465 NREKYDTKYQLST

-523 VGIYQPAHESYFT
+523 VGVYQPAHESYFT

-554 GWGQSSSKWYGGNG
+554 GWGQSSSTWYGGNG

-582 PHMGLKVDLGNG
+582 AHMGLNVDLGNG
-594 VKSDVGNNGGYQ
+594 MKSDVGNNGGYQ

-630 SYESGT
+630 SYESAT

-660 NLYKQKGDKVTSANW
+660 NLYKQKGDQVTSANW

-705 REDALEVDMLKT
+705 REDTIEVDMLKT
-717 EALNKALNATDGE
+717 EALNKALNATDNE

-760 NAGKIVMNSKYDD
+760 NAGMIVMNSKYDD

-798 SKKQIESITAD
+798 SKKQVDSITAD

-821 VFTIDILKGENIS
+821 VFTIDILEGENIS
-834 SKTLAMNDDEDS
+834 SKTLVMNDDEDS
-846 FVGKTEVLEYSID
+846 FVGKTEFLEYSID
-859 NGKTWKAFDR
+859 NGKTWKAFDS

-917 ISSGSSQ
+917 VSSGSSQ
-924 SGYAAKNMIDASP
+924 GGYAAKNMIDASP
-937 FTTWHTTWGQVAK
+937 FTTWHTTWGQVAI

-984 YVSLDGKEWTLAGE
+984 YVSLDGQEWTLAGE

-1049 DTTKIYKDPS
+1049 DTTKTYKDPS

-1106 NKEKTIKAKV
+1106 NKEKTIEAKV

-1146 FSKENVKVLNGDENG
+1146 FSKENVKVLNGDEDG
-1161 SHTFIKNGEFT
+1161 SHTFTKNGEFT

-1207 DDYVVKDDVIKNIDA
+1207 DDYVVKDALIKNIDT

-1247 EVDIISTGTI
+1247 EVDKISTGTI

-1308 MNDDGEIDIVD
+1308 MNNDGEIDIVD
-1319 LSIMN
+1319 LSMMN

>member
-1 MRKKSKKAISSILVL
+1 
-16 FVLFQIVCPVS
+16 
-27 SYAIENGGQETQE
+27 
-40 TTNESLVM
+40 
-48 DENTGK
+48 
-54 DEDNSAQDSSK
+54 
-65 DEENIVV
+65 
-72 MAAHQSEDYKYLSD
+72 
-86 LDYITEN
+86 
-93 NWSYAGWGEIKKDK
+93 
-107 NIENGQI
+107 
-114 SLLVDGT
+114 
-121 RVYFSKG
+121 
-128 MGAHASS
+128 
-135 QLTYDV
+135 
-141 SGFSGTYTRFV
+141 
-152 SKMGVDASKNGLGEV
+152 
-167 WFRISASKDGTNWD
+167 
-181 ELYKSNPVTSK
+181 
-192 DNALDV
+192 
-198 DLNIKDY
+198 
-205 KYLRLY
+205 
-211 ADKNGS
+211 
-217 NAVDHA
+217 
-223 VYADSRIVK
+223 
-232 ENYDLSSELFD
+232 
-243 DIKKVS
+243 
-249 YYDEILSKNTVEE
+249 
-262 NYNNHFDTVLKREF
+262 
-276 VNRMGYWNL
+276 
-285 QNSIK
+285 
-290 DDDTGEAK
+290 
-298 EAIKWI
+298 
-304 FNDQENLQLFIE
+304 
-316 TGNVGDS
+316 
-323 LKCVSLLKEL
+323 
-333 YSKHKDDLND
+333 
-343 QTQGD
+343 
-348 VYKKMM
+348 MM

-363 DRNGSPLSFNMQ
+363 DKNGSPLSFNMQ

-384 YEIIKNLYDSGLFA
+384 YEIIKDLYDSGLFA

-424 DWLRHYSQSR
+424 YWLRHYSQSR

-446 NYMHYVSPNYAQ
+446 NYMRYVSPNYAQ
-458 DKLYDAN
+458 DKFYDAN

-630 SYESGT
+630 SYESAT

-660 NLYKQKGDKVTSANW
+660 NLYKQKGDQVTSANW

-705 REDALEVDMLKT
+705 REDTIEVDILKT
-717 EALNKALNATDGE
+717 EALNKALNATDNE

-737 REIARELLG
+737 REIARALLG

-760 NAGKIVMNSKYDD
+760 NAGMIVMNSKYDD
-773 YDFQVQYSLDGG
+773 YNFQVQYSLDGG
-785 NTWETSLEHKIVL
+785 NTWGTSLEHKIVL
-798 SKKQIESITAD
+798 SKKQIDSITAD

-821 VFTIDILKGENIS
+821 VFTIDILEGENIS

-846 FVGKTEVLEYSID
+846 FVGKTEFLEYSID
-859 NGKTWKAFDR
+859 NGKTWKAFDS
-869 DTRITGNQTVLA
+869 DTRITGNQAVLA

-917 ISSGSSQ
+917 VSSGSSQ
-924 SGYAAKNMIDASP
+924 GGYAAKNMIDASP

-984 YVSLDGKEWTLAGE
+984 YVSLDGQEWTLAGE

-1082 KAVGESTYTFDK
+1082 KAVGESTYIFDK
-1094 NGEHTFTYKDLN
+1094 NGEHTFTYRDLN
-1106 NKEKTIKAKV
+1106 NKEKTIEAKV

-1161 SHTFIKNGEFT
+1161 SHTFTKNGEFT

-1247 EVDIISTGTI
+1247 EVDKISTGTI

-1319 LSIMN
+1319 LSMMN

>member
-1 MRKKSKKAISSILVL
+1 
-16 FVLFQIVCPVS
+16 
-27 SYAIENGGQETQE
+27 
-40 TTNESLVM
+40 
-48 DENTGK
+48 
-54 DEDNSAQDSSK
+54 
-65 DEENIVV
+65 
-72 MAAHQSEDYKYLSD
+72 
-86 LDYITEN
+86 
-93 NWSYAGWGEIKKDK
+93 
-107 NIENGQI
+107 
-114 SLLVDGT
+114 
-121 RVYFSKG
+121 
-128 MGAHASS
+128 
-135 QLTYDV
+135 
-141 SGFSGTYTRFV
+141 
-152 SKMGVDASKNGLGEV
+152 
-167 WFRISASKDGTNWD
+167 
-181 ELYKSNPVTSK
+181 
-192 DNALDV
+192 
-198 DLNIKDY
+198 
-205 KYLRLY
+205 
-211 ADKNGS
+211 
-217 NAVDHA
+217 
-223 VYADSRIVK
+223 
-232 ENYDLSSELFD
+232 
-243 DIKKVS
+243 
-249 YYDEILSKNTVEE
+249 
-262 NYNNHFDTVLKREF
+262 
-276 VNRMGYWNL
+276 
-285 QNSIK
+285 
-290 DDDTGEAK
+290 
-298 EAIKWI
+298 
-304 FNDQENLQLFIE
+304 
-316 TGNVGDS
+316 
-323 LKCVSLLKEL
+323 
-333 YSKHKDDLND
+333 
-343 QTQGD
+343 
-348 VYKKMM
+348 
-354 IALAIAYST
+354 
-363 DRNGSPLSFNMQ
+363 
-375 PNSYDALKR
+375 
-384 YEIIKNLYDSGLFA
+384 
-398 RKDEFS
+398 
-404 TYNMELIR
+404 
-412 MVMNDSISNDEI
+412 
-424 DWLRHYSQSR
+424 
-434 HGTDLNKALNPY
+434 
-446 NYMHYVSPNYAQ
+446 
-458 DKLYDAN
+458 
-465 NKETYDTKYQLSK
+465 
-478 YNIPYGLNSDGTKTS
+478 
-493 RTWMVMEAGGIC
+493 
-505 WNISRLGQ
+505 
-513 NLNRVYGIPT
+513 
-523 VGIYQPAHESYFT
+523 
-536 YSQNSDGKG
+536 
-545 IWSIGNNIF
+545 
-554 GWGQSSSKWYGGNG
+554 
-568 TRLLLNWNNKSFTR
+568 
-582 PHMGLKVDLGNG
+582 
-594 VKSDVGNNGGYQ
+594 
-606 LLGQAALNNYEAYQ
+606 
-620 KSLYYNLIAN
+620 
-630 SYESGT
+630 
-636 QKEEVYNKALEVLD
+636 
-650 INLDSFEAIL
+650 
-660 NLYKQKGDKVTSANW
+660 
-675 LEFAKRVISTYTYYP
+675 
-690 MAMTDL
+690 MT
-696 LRVINPYLN
+696 
-705 REDALEVDMLKT
+705 REDALEVDMLTT

-998 KTNMANNTARK
+998 KTNMANNTARND
-1009 ELVLDESLPAKF
+1009 LVLDESLPAKF

-1161 SHTFIKNGEFT
+1161 SHTFTKNGEFT

>member
-1 MRKKSKKAISSILVL
+1 M
-16 FVLFQIVCPVS
+16 
-27 SYAIENGGQETQE
+27 
-40 TTNESLVM
+40 
-48 DENTGK
+48 
-54 DEDNSAQDSSK
+54 
-65 DEENIVV
+65 
-72 MAAHQSEDYKYLSD
+72 
-86 LDYITEN
+86 
-93 NWSYAGWGEIKKDK
+93 
-107 NIENGQI
+107 
-114 SLLVDGT
+114 
-121 RVYFSKG
+121 
-128 MGAHASS
+128 
-135 QLTYDV
+135 
-141 SGFSGTYTRFV
+141 
-152 SKMGVDASKNGLGEV
+152 
-167 WFRISASKDGTNWD
+167 
-181 ELYKSNPVTSK
+181 
-192 DNALDV
+192 
-198 DLNIKDY
+198 
-205 KYLRLY
+205 
-211 ADKNGS
+211 
-217 NAVDHA
+217 
-223 VYADSRIVK
+223 
-232 ENYDLSSELFD
+232 
-243 DIKKVS
+243 KV
-249 YYDEILSKNTVEE
+249 EHI
-262 NYNNHFDTVLKREF
+262 
-276 VNRMGYWNL
+276 
-285 QNSIK
+285 
-290 DDDTGEAK
+290 
-298 EAIKWI
+298 
-304 FNDQENLQLFIE
+304 
-316 TGNVGDS
+316 
-323 LKCVSLLKEL
+323 
-333 YSKHKDDLND
+333 
-343 QTQGD
+343 
-348 VYKKMM
+348 
-354 IALAIAYST
+354 
-363 DRNGSPLSFNMQ
+363 
-375 PNSYDALKR
+375 
-384 YEIIKNLYDSGLFA
+384 
-398 RKDEFS
+398 
-404 TYNMELIR
+404 
-412 MVMNDSISNDEI
+412 
-424 DWLRHYSQSR
+424 
-434 HGTDLNKALNPY
+434 
-446 NYMHYVSPNYAQ
+446 
-458 DKLYDAN
+458 
-465 NKETYDTKYQLSK
+465 
-478 YNIPYGLNSDGTKTS
+478 
-493 RTWMVMEAGGIC
+493 
-505 WNISRLGQ
+505 
-513 NLNRVYGIPT
+513 
-523 VGIYQPAHESYFT
+523 
-536 YSQNSDGKG
+536 
-545 IWSIGNNIF
+545 
-554 GWGQSSSKWYGGNG
+554 
-568 TRLLLNWNNKSFTR
+568 
-582 PHMGLKVDLGNG
+582 
-594 VKSDVGNNGGYQ
+594 
-606 LLGQAALNNYEAYQ
+606 
-620 KSLYYNLIAN
+620 
-630 SYESGT
+630 
-636 QKEEVYNKALEVLD
+636 KEEVYNKALEVLD

-717 EALNKALNATDGE
+717 EALNKALNATDDE

-917 ISSGSSQ
+917 VSSGSSQ

-1161 SHTFIKNGEFT
+1161 SHTFTKNGEFT

>member
-1 MRKKSKKAISSILVL
+1 M
-16 FVLFQIVCPVS
+16 
-27 SYAIENGGQETQE
+27 
-40 TTNESLVM
+40 
-48 DENTGK
+48 
-54 DEDNSAQDSSK
+54 
-65 DEENIVV
+65 
-72 MAAHQSEDYKYLSD
+72 
-86 LDYITEN
+86 
-93 NWSYAGWGEIKKDK
+93 
-107 NIENGQI
+107 
-114 SLLVDGT
+114 
-121 RVYFSKG
+121 
-128 MGAHASS
+128 
-135 QLTYDV
+135 
-141 SGFSGTYTRFV
+141 
-152 SKMGVDASKNGLGEV
+152 
-167 WFRISASKDGTNWD
+167 
-181 ELYKSNPVTSK
+181 
-192 DNALDV
+192 
-198 DLNIKDY
+198 
-205 KYLRLY
+205 
-211 ADKNGS
+211 
-217 NAVDHA
+217 
-223 VYADSRIVK
+223 
-232 ENYDLSSELFD
+232 
-243 DIKKVS
+243 
-249 YYDEILSKNTVEE
+249 
-262 NYNNHFDTVLKREF
+262 
-276 VNRMGYWNL
+276 
-285 QNSIK
+285 
-290 DDDTGEAK
+290 
-298 EAIKWI
+298 
-304 FNDQENLQLFIE
+304 
-316 TGNVGDS
+316 
-323 LKCVSLLKEL
+323 
-333 YSKHKDDLND
+333 
-343 QTQGD
+343 
-348 VYKKMM
+348 
-354 IALAIAYST
+354 
-363 DRNGSPLSFNMQ
+363 
-375 PNSYDALKR
+375 
-384 YEIIKNLYDSGLFA
+384 
-398 RKDEFS
+398 
-404 TYNMELIR
+404 
-412 MVMNDSISNDEI
+412 
-424 DWLRHYSQSR
+424 
-434 HGTDLNKALNPY
+434 
-446 NYMHYVSPNYAQ
+446 
-458 DKLYDAN
+458 
-465 NKETYDTKYQLSK
+465 
-478 YNIPYGLNSDGTKTS
+478 
-493 RTWMVMEAGGIC
+493 
-505 WNISRLGQ
+505 
-513 NLNRVYGIPT
+513 
-523 VGIYQPAHESYFT
+523 
-536 YSQNSDGKG
+536 
-545 IWSIGNNIF
+545 
-554 GWGQSSSKWYGGNG
+554 
-568 TRLLLNWNNKSFTR
+568 
-582 PHMGLKVDLGNG
+582 
-594 VKSDVGNNGGYQ
+594 
-606 LLGQAALNNYEAYQ
+606 
-620 KSLYYNLIAN
+620 
-630 SYESGT
+630 
-636 QKEEVYNKALEVLD
+636 
-650 INLDSFEAIL
+650 
-660 NLYKQKGDKVTSANW
+660 
-675 LEFAKRVISTYTYYP
+675 ISTYTYYP

-705 REDALEVDMLKT
+705 REDTLEVDMLKT
-717 EALNKALNATDGE
+717 EALNKALNATDDE

-737 REIARELLG
+737 REIARALLG

-821 VFTIDILKGENIS
+821 IFTIDILKGENIS

-846 FVGKTEVLEYSID
+846 FVGKIEFLEYSID
-859 NGKTWKAFDR
+859 NGKTWKAFDS
-869 DTRITGNQTVLA
+869 DTRITGNQKVLA

-917 ISSGSSQ
+917 VSSGSSQ

-984 YVSLDGKEWTLAGE
+984 YVSLDGQEWTLAGE

-1021 VKIEATETYGNH
+1021 VKIEATETYGNN

-1039 VSGRRFNYYE
+1039 VSGTRFNYYE
-1049 DTTKIYKDPS
+1049 DTTKVYKDPS
-1059 IEYSVTSLTN
+1059 VEYSVTSLTN

-1106 NKEKTIKAKV
+1106 NKEKTIEAKV

-1146 FSKENVKVLNGDENG
+1146 FSKENVKVLNGDEDG
-1161 SHTFIKNGEFT
+1161 SHTFTKNGEFT

-1268 VVTGDINGDSYHNE
+1268 VVTGDINGDSFHNQ

>member
-1 MRKKSKKAISSILVL
+1 
-16 FVLFQIVCPVS
+16 
-27 SYAIENGGQETQE
+27 
-40 TTNESLVM
+40 
-48 DENTGK
+48 
-54 DEDNSAQDSSK
+54 
-65 DEENIVV
+65 
-72 MAAHQSEDYKYLSD
+72 
-86 LDYITEN
+86 
-93 NWSYAGWGEIKKDK
+93 
-107 NIENGQI
+107 
-114 SLLVDGT
+114 
-121 RVYFSKG
+121 
-128 MGAHASS
+128 
-135 QLTYDV
+135 
-141 SGFSGTYTRFV
+141 
-152 SKMGVDASKNGLGEV
+152 
-167 WFRISASKDGTNWD
+167 
-181 ELYKSNPVTSK
+181 
-192 DNALDV
+192 
-198 DLNIKDY
+198 
-205 KYLRLY
+205 
-211 ADKNGS
+211 
-217 NAVDHA
+217 
-223 VYADSRIVK
+223 
-232 ENYDLSSELFD
+232 
-243 DIKKVS
+243 
-249 YYDEILSKNTVEE
+249 
-262 NYNNHFDTVLKREF
+262 
-276 VNRMGYWNL
+276 
-285 QNSIK
+285 
-290 DDDTGEAK
+290 
-298 EAIKWI
+298 
-304 FNDQENLQLFIE
+304 
-316 TGNVGDS
+316 
-323 LKCVSLLKEL
+323 
-333 YSKHKDDLND
+333 
-343 QTQGD
+343 
-348 VYKKMM
+348 
-354 IALAIAYST
+354 
-363 DRNGSPLSFNMQ
+363 
-375 PNSYDALKR
+375 
-384 YEIIKNLYDSGLFA
+384 
-398 RKDEFS
+398 
-404 TYNMELIR
+404 
-412 MVMNDSISNDEI
+412 
-424 DWLRHYSQSR
+424 
-434 HGTDLNKALNPY
+434 
-446 NYMHYVSPNYAQ
+446 
-458 DKLYDAN
+458 
-465 NKETYDTKYQLSK
+465 
-478 YNIPYGLNSDGTKTS
+478 
-493 RTWMVMEAGGIC
+493 
-505 WNISRLGQ
+505 
-513 NLNRVYGIPT
+513 
-523 VGIYQPAHESYFT
+523 
-536 YSQNSDGKG
+536 
-545 IWSIGNNIF
+545 
-554 GWGQSSSKWYGGNG
+554 
-568 TRLLLNWNNKSFTR
+568 
-582 PHMGLKVDLGNG
+582 MGLKVDLGNG

-630 SYESGT
+630 SYESAT

-660 NLYKQKGDKVTSANW
+660 NLYKQKGDQVTSANW

-705 REDALEVDMLKT
+705 REDTIEVDILKT
-717 EALNKALNATDGE
+717 EALNKALNATDNE

-737 REIARELLG
+737 REIARALLG

-760 NAGKIVMNSKYDD
+760 NAGMIVMNSKYDD
-773 YDFQVQYSLDGG
+773 YNFQVQYSLDGG
-785 NTWETSLEHKIVL
+785 NTWGTSLEHKIVL
-798 SKKQIESITAD
+798 SKKQIDSITAD

-821 VFTIDILKGENIS
+821 VFTIDILEGENIS

-846 FVGKTEVLEYSID
+846 FVGKTEFLEYSID
-859 NGKTWKAFDR
+859 NGKTWKAFDS
-869 DTRITGNQTVLA
+869 DTRITGNQAVLA

-917 ISSGSSQ
+917 VSSGSSQ
-924 SGYAAKNMIDASP
+924 GGYAAKNMIDASP

-984 YVSLDGKEWTLAGE
+984 YVSLDGQEWTLAGE

-1021 VKIEATETYGNH
+1021 VKIEATETYGNG

-1106 NKEKTIKAKV
+1106 NKEKTIEAKV

-1146 FSKENVKVLNGDENG
+1146 FSKENVKVLNGDEDG
-1161 SHTFIKNGEFT
+1161 SHTFTKNGEFT

-1247 EVDIISTGTI
+1247 EVDKISTGTI

-1319 LSIMN
+1319 LSMMN

>member
-1 MRKKSKKAISSILVL
+1 MRKKTKKVISSILVL

-40 TTNESLVM
+40 NTNESLVM

-54 DEDNSAQDSSK
+54 DEDNSTQDSSK
-65 DEENIVV
+65 DEENIIV
-72 MAAHQSEDYKYLSD
+72 MSASQSEDYKYLSD

-107 NIENGQI
+107 NIEDGQI
-114 SLLVDGT
+114 SLLIDGT

-135 QLTYDV
+135 QLTYDI
-141 SGFSGTYTRFV
+141 SGLSGTYTRFV
-152 SKMGVDASKNGLGEV
+152 SKLGVDASKDGGGEV

-181 ELYKSNPVTSK
+181 ELYKSNPVNSK
-192 DNALDV
+192 DNALEV
-198 DLNIKDY
+198 DLSVKDY

-211 ADKNGS
+211 ADQNGS
-217 NAVDHA
+217 NAKDHS
-223 VYADSRIVK
+223 VYADARIVK
-232 ENYDLSSELFD
+232 ENYDLSTELD
-243 DIKKVS
+243 NDIQKVS
-249 YYDEILSKNTVEE
+249 YYDEILSKSSVED
-262 NYNNHFDTVLKREF
+262 NYKNNFDTVLKREF
-276 VNRMGYWNL
+276 INRMGYWNL

-290 DDDTGEAK
+290 DDDTGETK
-298 EAIKWI
+298 EAVNWI
-304 FNDQENLQLFIE
+304 FNSQENLQLFIE

-323 LKCVSLLKEL
+323 LKCLSLLKNL
-333 YSKHKDDLND
+333 YKKHKGDLAD
-343 QTQGD
+343 PIQGE

-363 DRNGSPLSFNMQ
+363 DKNGSPLIFNMQ
-375 PNSYDALKR
+375 PNAYDAVER
-384 YEIIKNLYDSGLFA
+384 YEIIKDLYDSGLFA
-398 RKDEFS
+398 RKEEFS
-404 TYNMELIR
+404 TYSMELIR

-424 DWLRHYSQSR
+424 YWLRHYSQSR
-434 HGTDLNKALNPY
+434 HGTDLNKSLNPY
-446 NYMHYVSPNYAQ
+446 NYMSYISPNYAQ

-465 NKETYDTKYQLSK
+465 NKEIYDTKYQLSQ

-513 NLNRVYGIPT
+513 NLNRVYGIPA
-523 VGIYQPAHESYFT
+523 VGVYQPAHESYFT

-545 IWSIGNNIF
+545 IWNIGNNIF
-554 GWGQSSSKWYGGNG
+554 GWGKSSSTWYGGNG

-582 PHMGLKVDLGNG
+582 AHMGLSVDLGNG
-594 VKSDVGNNGGYQ
+594 TKSDVGNNGGYQ

-630 SYESGT
+630 SYESSVK
-636 QKEEVYNKALEVLD
+636 KEETYNKALEALD

-660 NLYKQKGDKVTSANW
+660 NLYKQKGDQITSADW
-675 LEFAKRVISTYTYYP
+675 LKLAKRVISTYTYYP

-705 REDALEVDMLKT
+705 KEDTVEVDMLKT
-717 EALNKALNATDGE
+717 EALNKALNATDDE

-737 REIARELLG
+737 KEIARELLG

-760 NAGKIVMNSKYDD
+760 NAGMIVMNSKYDD

-785 NTWETSLEHKIVL
+785 NTWETSLEHKIAL
-798 SKKQIESITAD
+798 TQEKIDSITSD
-809 NDIQVKI
+809 DDIQVKI

-821 VFTIDILKGENIS
+821 VFTIDILEGENIS
-834 SKTLAMNDDEDS
+834 SKNLVMNDDEDS
-846 FVGKTEVLEYSID
+846 FVGKTEALEYSLD
-859 NGKTWKAFDR
+859 NGKTWTAFEN
-869 DTRITGNQTVLA
+869 DTRITGSQIVLA
-881 RYRAHGVY
+881 RYMAHGVY
-889 LSGDSTEYNFT
+889 LSGESTEYNFT
-900 ENNDKEKKYV
+900 ENNDQEKKYI

-917 ISSGSSQ
+917 VSSGTSQ
-924 SGYAAKNMIDASP
+924 PGQDSRNMIDASP
-937 FTTWHTTWGQVAK
+937 FTTWHTKFGEVAQ

-970 PADGVNGRIKSAKV
+970 PADGVNGRIKSTKV
-984 YVSLDGKEWTLAGE
+984 YVSLDGEEWTLAGE
-998 KTNMANNTARK
+998 KTNLANDTTRK
-1009 ELVLDESLPAKF
+1009 EIALNESFPAKF
-1021 VKIEATETYGNH
+1021 VKIEATETYGNA

-1049 DTTKIYKDPS
+1049 DTTKVYKEPS

-1082 KAVGESTYTFDK
+1082 KAVGESTYTFDQ
-1094 NGEHTFTYKDLN
+1094 NGEHTFTYKDIN
-1106 NKEKTIKAKV
+1106 NKEKTIEAKV

-1134 KTEFAVKATLKD
+1134 KTEFSVKATLKD
-1146 FSKENVKVLNGDENG
+1146 FSKENVKVLNGDKEG
-1161 SHTFIKNGEFT
+1161 SHTFTKNGEFT
-1172 FMIQDEAGN
+1172 FIIQDEAGN
-1181 IGYVTAKVTWITAK
+1181 MGYITAKVTWITAK

-1207 DDYVVKDDVIKNIDA
+1207 DEYVVKNDLIKNIAA
-1222 NTSLEELKSKLN
+1222 NTSLEELKSKLR

-1247 EVDIISTGTI
+1247 EVDNISTGTI
-1257 LVLDND
+1257 LVLNND
-1263 RSYTL
+1263 RNYTL
-1268 VVTGDINGDSYHNE
+1268 VVTGDINGDGYHNG
-1282 LDLTLLINHLLD
+1282 LDLTLLINHILE
-1294 RTLIQNEIESMASD
+1294 RILIQDEIESMASD
-1308 MNDDGEIDIVD
+1308 MNDDGKIDIVD
-1319 LSIMN
+1319 LSMMN

>member
-1 MRKKSKKAISSILVL
+1 
-16 FVLFQIVCPVS
+16 
-27 SYAIENGGQETQE
+27 
-40 TTNESLVM
+40 
-48 DENTGK
+48 
-54 DEDNSAQDSSK
+54 
-65 DEENIVV
+65 
-72 MAAHQSEDYKYLSD
+72 
-86 LDYITEN
+86 
-93 NWSYAGWGEIKKDK
+93 
-107 NIENGQI
+107 
-114 SLLVDGT
+114 
-121 RVYFSKG
+121 
-128 MGAHASS
+128 
-135 QLTYDV
+135 
-141 SGFSGTYTRFV
+141 
-152 SKMGVDASKNGLGEV
+152 
-167 WFRISASKDGTNWD
+167 
-181 ELYKSNPVTSK
+181 
-192 DNALDV
+192 
-198 DLNIKDY
+198 
-205 KYLRLY
+205 
-211 ADKNGS
+211 
-217 NAVDHA
+217 
-223 VYADSRIVK
+223 
-232 ENYDLSSELFD
+232 
-243 DIKKVS
+243 
-249 YYDEILSKNTVEE
+249 
-262 NYNNHFDTVLKREF
+262 
-276 VNRMGYWNL
+276 
-285 QNSIK
+285 
-290 DDDTGEAK
+290 
-298 EAIKWI
+298 
-304 FNDQENLQLFIE
+304 
-316 TGNVGDS
+316 
-323 LKCVSLLKEL
+323 
-333 YSKHKDDLND
+333 
-343 QTQGD
+343 
-348 VYKKMM
+348 
-354 IALAIAYST
+354 
-363 DRNGSPLSFNMQ
+363 
-375 PNSYDALKR
+375 
-384 YEIIKNLYDSGLFA
+384 
-398 RKDEFS
+398 
-404 TYNMELIR
+404 
-412 MVMNDSISNDEI
+412 
-424 DWLRHYSQSR
+424 
-434 HGTDLNKALNPY
+434 
-446 NYMHYVSPNYAQ
+446 
-458 DKLYDAN
+458 
-465 NKETYDTKYQLSK
+465 
-478 YNIPYGLNSDGTKTS
+478 
-493 RTWMVMEAGGIC
+493 
-505 WNISRLGQ
+505 
-513 NLNRVYGIPT
+513 
-523 VGIYQPAHESYFT
+523 
-536 YSQNSDGKG
+536 
-545 IWSIGNNIF
+545 
-554 GWGQSSSKWYGGNG
+554 
-568 TRLLLNWNNKSFTR
+568 
-582 PHMGLKVDLGNG
+582 MGLKVDLGNG

-630 SYESGT
+630 SYESAT

-660 NLYKQKGDKVTSANW
+660 NLYKQKGDQVTSANW

-705 REDALEVDMLKT
+705 REDTLEVDMLKT
-717 EALNKALNATDGE
+717 EALNKALNATDDE

-737 REIARELLG
+737 REIARALLG

-760 NAGKIVMNSKYDD
+760 NAGMIVMNSKYDD
-773 YDFQVQYSLDGG
+773 YNFQVQYSLDGG

-821 VFTIDILKGENIS
+821 IFTIDILKGENIS

-846 FVGKTEVLEYSID
+846 FVGKIEFLEYSID
-859 NGKTWKAFDR
+859 NGKKWKAFDS
-869 DTRITGNQTVLA
+869 DTRITGNQKVLA

-917 ISSGSSQ
+917 VSSGSSQ

-970 PADGVNGRIKSAKV
+970 PVDGVNGRIKSAKV
-984 YVSLDGKEWTLAGE
+984 YVSLDGQEWTLAGE

-1049 DTTKIYKDPS
+1049 DTTKIYKGPS

-1082 KAVGESTYTFDK
+1082 KAVGESTYIFDK
-1094 NGEHTFTYKDLN
+1094 NGEHTFTYRDLN
-1106 NKEKTIKAKV
+1106 NKEKTIEAKV

-1161 SHTFIKNGEFT
+1161 SHTFTKNGEFT

-1247 EVDIISTGTI
+1247 EVDKISTGTI

-1319 LSIMN
+1319 LSMMN

>member
-1 MRKKSKKAISSILVL
+1 
-16 FVLFQIVCPVS
+16 
-27 SYAIENGGQETQE
+27 
-40 TTNESLVM
+40 
-48 DENTGK
+48 
-54 DEDNSAQDSSK
+54 
-65 DEENIVV
+65 
-72 MAAHQSEDYKYLSD
+72 
-86 LDYITEN
+86 
-93 NWSYAGWGEIKKDK
+93 
-107 NIENGQI
+107 
-114 SLLVDGT
+114 
-121 RVYFSKG
+121 
-128 MGAHASS
+128 
-135 QLTYDV
+135 
-141 SGFSGTYTRFV
+141 
-152 SKMGVDASKNGLGEV
+152 
-167 WFRISASKDGTNWD
+167 
-181 ELYKSNPVTSK
+181 
-192 DNALDV
+192 
-198 DLNIKDY
+198 
-205 KYLRLY
+205 
-211 ADKNGS
+211 
-217 NAVDHA
+217 
-223 VYADSRIVK
+223 
-232 ENYDLSSELFD
+232 
-243 DIKKVS
+243 
-249 YYDEILSKNTVEE
+249 
-262 NYNNHFDTVLKREF
+262 
-276 VNRMGYWNL
+276 
-285 QNSIK
+285 
-290 DDDTGEAK
+290 
-298 EAIKWI
+298 
-304 FNDQENLQLFIE
+304 
-316 TGNVGDS
+316 
-323 LKCVSLLKEL
+323 
-333 YSKHKDDLND
+333 
-343 QTQGD
+343 
-348 VYKKMM
+348 
-354 IALAIAYST
+354 
-363 DRNGSPLSFNMQ
+363 
-375 PNSYDALKR
+375 
-384 YEIIKNLYDSGLFA
+384 
-398 RKDEFS
+398 
-404 TYNMELIR
+404 
-412 MVMNDSISNDEI
+412 
-424 DWLRHYSQSR
+424 
-434 HGTDLNKALNPY
+434 
-446 NYMHYVSPNYAQ
+446 
-458 DKLYDAN
+458 
-465 NKETYDTKYQLSK
+465 
-478 YNIPYGLNSDGTKTS
+478 
-493 RTWMVMEAGGIC
+493 
-505 WNISRLGQ
+505 
-513 NLNRVYGIPT
+513 
-523 VGIYQPAHESYFT
+523 
-536 YSQNSDGKG
+536 
-545 IWSIGNNIF
+545 
-554 GWGQSSSKWYGGNG
+554 
-568 TRLLLNWNNKSFTR
+568 
-582 PHMGLKVDLGNG
+582 MGLKVDLGNG

-630 SYESGT
+630 SYESAT
-636 QKEEVYNKALEVLD
+636 IKEEVYNKALEVLD

-660 NLYKQKGDKVTSANW
+660 NLYKQKGDQVTSANW

-705 REDALEVDMLKT
+705 REDTLEVDMLKT
-717 EALNKALNATDGE
+717 EALNKALNATDDE

-737 REIARELLG
+737 REIARALLG

-821 VFTIDILKGENIS
+821 IFTIDILKGENIS

-846 FVGKTEVLEYSID
+846 FVGKIEFLEYSID
-859 NGKTWKAFDR
+859 NGKTWKAFDS
-869 DTRITGNQTVLA
+869 DTRITGNQKVLA

-917 ISSGSSQ
+917 VSSGSSQ

-984 YVSLDGKEWTLAGE
+984 YVSLDGQEWTLAGE

-1049 DTTKIYKDPS
+1049 DTTKIYKGPS

-1106 NKEKTIKAKV
+1106 NKEKTIEAKV

-1161 SHTFIKNGEFT
+1161 SHTFTKNGEFT

-1268 VVTGDINGDSYHNE
+1268 VVTGDINGDSFHNQ

>member
-1 MRKKSKKAISSILVL
+1 
-16 FVLFQIVCPVS
+16 
-27 SYAIENGGQETQE
+27 
-40 TTNESLVM
+40 
-48 DENTGK
+48 
-54 DEDNSAQDSSK
+54 
-65 DEENIVV
+65 
-72 MAAHQSEDYKYLSD
+72 
-86 LDYITEN
+86 
-93 NWSYAGWGEIKKDK
+93 
-107 NIENGQI
+107 
-114 SLLVDGT
+114 
-121 RVYFSKG
+121 
-128 MGAHASS
+128 
-135 QLTYDV
+135 
-141 SGFSGTYTRFV
+141 
-152 SKMGVDASKNGLGEV
+152 
-167 WFRISASKDGTNWD
+167 
-181 ELYKSNPVTSK
+181 
-192 DNALDV
+192 
-198 DLNIKDY
+198 
-205 KYLRLY
+205 
-211 ADKNGS
+211 
-217 NAVDHA
+217 
-223 VYADSRIVK
+223 
-232 ENYDLSSELFD
+232 
-243 DIKKVS
+243 
-249 YYDEILSKNTVEE
+249 
-262 NYNNHFDTVLKREF
+262 
-276 VNRMGYWNL
+276 
-285 QNSIK
+285 
-290 DDDTGEAK
+290 
-298 EAIKWI
+298 
-304 FNDQENLQLFIE
+304 
-316 TGNVGDS
+316 
-323 LKCVSLLKEL
+323 
-333 YSKHKDDLND
+333 
-343 QTQGD
+343 
-348 VYKKMM
+348 
-354 IALAIAYST
+354 
-363 DRNGSPLSFNMQ
+363 
-375 PNSYDALKR
+375 
-384 YEIIKNLYDSGLFA
+384 
-398 RKDEFS
+398 
-404 TYNMELIR
+404 
-412 MVMNDSISNDEI
+412 
-424 DWLRHYSQSR
+424 
-434 HGTDLNKALNPY
+434 
-446 NYMHYVSPNYAQ
+446 
-458 DKLYDAN
+458 
-465 NKETYDTKYQLSK
+465 
-478 YNIPYGLNSDGTKTS
+478 
-493 RTWMVMEAGGIC
+493 
-505 WNISRLGQ
+505 
-513 NLNRVYGIPT
+513 
-523 VGIYQPAHESYFT
+523 
-536 YSQNSDGKG
+536 
-545 IWSIGNNIF
+545 
-554 GWGQSSSKWYGGNG
+554 
-568 TRLLLNWNNKSFTR
+568 
-582 PHMGLKVDLGNG
+582 MGLKVDLGNG

-630 SYESGT
+630 SYESAT
-636 QKEEVYNKALEVLD
+636 IKEEVYNKALEVLD

-660 NLYKQKGDKVTSANW
+660 NLYKQKGDQVTSANW

-705 REDALEVDMLKT
+705 REDTLEVDMLKT
-717 EALNKALNATDGE
+717 EALNKALNATDDE

-737 REIARELLG
+737 REIARALLG

-821 VFTIDILKGENIS
+821 IFTIDILKGENIS

-846 FVGKTEVLEYSID
+846 FVGKIEFLEYSID
-859 NGKTWKAFDR
+859 NGKTWKAFDS
-869 DTRITGNQTVLA
+869 DTRITGNQKVLA

-889 LSGDSTEYNFT
+889 LSGDSTE
-900 ENNDKEKKYV
+900 NNDKEKKYV

-917 ISSGSSQ
+917 VSSGSSQ

-970 PADGVNGRIKSAKV
+970 PVDGVNGRIKSAKV
-984 YVSLDGKEWTLAGE
+984 YVSLDGQEWTLAGE

-1049 DTTKIYKDPS
+1049 DTTKIYKGPS

-1082 KAVGESTYTFDK
+1082 KAVGESTYIFDK

-1106 NKEKTIKAKV
+1106 NKEKTIEAKV

-1161 SHTFIKNGEFT
+1161 SHTFTKNGEFT

-1268 VVTGDINGDSYHNE
+1268 VVTGDINGDSFHNQ

>member
-1 MRKKSKKAISSILVL
+1 M
-16 FVLFQIVCPVS
+16 
-27 SYAIENGGQETQE
+27 
-40 TTNESLVM
+40 
-48 DENTGK
+48 
-54 DEDNSAQDSSK
+54 
-65 DEENIVV
+65 
-72 MAAHQSEDYKYLSD
+72 
-86 LDYITEN
+86 
-93 NWSYAGWGEIKKDK
+93 
-107 NIENGQI
+107 
-114 SLLVDGT
+114 
-121 RVYFSKG
+121 
-128 MGAHASS
+128 
-135 QLTYDV
+135 
-141 SGFSGTYTRFV
+141 
-152 SKMGVDASKNGLGEV
+152 
-167 WFRISASKDGTNWD
+167 
-181 ELYKSNPVTSK
+181 
-192 DNALDV
+192 
-198 DLNIKDY
+198 
-205 KYLRLY
+205 
-211 ADKNGS
+211 
-217 NAVDHA
+217 
-223 VYADSRIVK
+223 
-232 ENYDLSSELFD
+232 
-243 DIKKVS
+243 
-249 YYDEILSKNTVEE
+249 
-262 NYNNHFDTVLKREF
+262 
-276 VNRMGYWNL
+276 
-285 QNSIK
+285 
-290 DDDTGEAK
+290 
-298 EAIKWI
+298 
-304 FNDQENLQLFIE
+304 
-316 TGNVGDS
+316 
-323 LKCVSLLKEL
+323 
-333 YSKHKDDLND
+333 
-343 QTQGD
+343 
-348 VYKKMM
+348 
-354 IALAIAYST
+354 
-363 DRNGSPLSFNMQ
+363 
-375 PNSYDALKR
+375 
-384 YEIIKNLYDSGLFA
+384 
-398 RKDEFS
+398 
-404 TYNMELIR
+404 
-412 MVMNDSISNDEI
+412 
-424 DWLRHYSQSR
+424 
-434 HGTDLNKALNPY
+434 
-446 NYMHYVSPNYAQ
+446 
-458 DKLYDAN
+458 
-465 NKETYDTKYQLSK
+465 
-478 YNIPYGLNSDGTKTS
+478 
-493 RTWMVMEAGGIC
+493 
-505 WNISRLGQ
+505 
-513 NLNRVYGIPT
+513 
-523 VGIYQPAHESYFT
+523 
-536 YSQNSDGKG
+536 
-545 IWSIGNNIF
+545 
-554 GWGQSSSKWYGGNG
+554 
-568 TRLLLNWNNKSFTR
+568 
-582 PHMGLKVDLGNG
+582 
-594 VKSDVGNNGGYQ
+594 
-606 LLGQAALNNYEAYQ
+606 
-620 KSLYYNLIAN
+620 IAN
-630 SYESGT
+630 SYESAT

-660 NLYKQKGDKVTSANW
+660 NLYKQKGDQVTSANW

-705 REDALEVDMLKT
+705 REDTLEVDILKT
-717 EALNKALNATDGE
+717 EALNKALNATDNE

-760 NAGKIVMNSKYDD
+760 NAGMIVMNSKYDD
-773 YDFQVQYSLDGG
+773 YNFQVQYSLDGG
-785 NTWETSLEHKIVL
+785 NTWGTSLEHKIVL
-798 SKKQIESITAD
+798 SKKQIDSITAD

-821 VFTIDILKGENIS
+821 VFTIDILEGENIS

-846 FVGKTEVLEYSID
+846 FVGKTEFLEYSID
-859 NGKTWKAFDR
+859 NGKTWKAFDS
-869 DTRITGNQTVLA
+869 DTRITGNQAVLA

-917 ISSGSSQ
+917 VSSGSSQ
-924 SGYAAKNMIDASP
+924 GGYAAKNMIDASP

-984 YVSLDGKEWTLAGE
+984 YVSLDGQEWTLAGE
-998 KTNMANNTARK
+998 KTNMANNTVRK

-1106 NKEKTIKAKV
+1106 NKEKTIEAKV

-1146 FSKENVKVLNGDENG
+1146 FSKENVKVLNGDEDG
-1161 SHTFIKNGEFT
+1161 SHTFTKNGEFT

-1207 DDYVVKDDVIKNIDA
+1207 DDYVVKDDVIKNIDT

-1247 EVDIISTGTI
+1247 EVDKISTGTI

-1319 LSIMN
+1319 LSMMN

>member
-1 MRKKSKKAISSILVL
+1 
-16 FVLFQIVCPVS
+16 
-27 SYAIENGGQETQE
+27 
-40 TTNESLVM
+40 
-48 DENTGK
+48 
-54 DEDNSAQDSSK
+54 
-65 DEENIVV
+65 
-72 MAAHQSEDYKYLSD
+72 
-86 LDYITEN
+86 
-93 NWSYAGWGEIKKDK
+93 
-107 NIENGQI
+107 
-114 SLLVDGT
+114 
-121 RVYFSKG
+121 
-128 MGAHASS
+128 
-135 QLTYDV
+135 
-141 SGFSGTYTRFV
+141 
-152 SKMGVDASKNGLGEV
+152 
-167 WFRISASKDGTNWD
+167 
-181 ELYKSNPVTSK
+181 
-192 DNALDV
+192 
-198 DLNIKDY
+198 
-205 KYLRLY
+205 
-211 ADKNGS
+211 
-217 NAVDHA
+217 
-223 VYADSRIVK
+223 
-232 ENYDLSSELFD
+232 
-243 DIKKVS
+243 
-249 YYDEILSKNTVEE
+249 
-262 NYNNHFDTVLKREF
+262 
-276 VNRMGYWNL
+276 MGYWNL

-304 FNDQENLQLFIE
+304 FNDQKNLQLFIE

-343 QTQGD
+343 QTEGD

-363 DRNGSPLSFNMQ
+363 DKNGSPLSFNMQ

-384 YEIIKNLYDSGLFA
+384 YEIIKDLYDSGLFA

-424 DWLRHYSQSR
+424 YWLRHYSQSR

-446 NYMHYVSPNYAQ
+446 NYMNYVSPNYAQ

-465 NKETYDTKYQLSK
+465 NRETYDKKYQLSQ

-523 VGIYQPAHESYFT
+523 VGVYQPAHESYFT

-554 GWGQSSSKWYGGNG
+554 GWGQSSTKWYGGNG

-630 SYESGT
+630 SYESAT

-660 NLYKQKGDKVTSANW
+660 NLYKQKGDQVTSANW

-705 REDALEVDMLKT
+705 REDTIEVDILKT
-717 EALNKALNATDGE
+717 EALNKALNATDNE

-737 REIARELLG
+737 REIARALLG

-760 NAGKIVMNSKYDD
+760 NAGMIVMNSKYDD
-773 YDFQVQYSLDGG
+773 YNFQVQYSLDGG
-785 NTWETSLEHKIVL
+785 NTWGTSLEHKIVL
-798 SKKQIESITAD
+798 SKKQIDSITAD

-821 VFTIDILKGENIS
+821 VFTIDILEGENIS

-846 FVGKTEVLEYSID
+846 FVGKTEFLEYSID
-859 NGKTWKAFDR
+859 NGKTWKAFDS
-869 DTRITGNQTVLA
+869 DTRITGNQAVLA

-917 ISSGSSQ
+917 VSSGSSQ
-924 SGYAAKNMIDASP
+924 GGYAAKNMIDASP

-984 YVSLDGKEWTLAGE
+984 YVSLDGQEWTLAGE

-1021 VKIEATETYGNH
+1021 VKIEATETYGNG

-1106 NKEKTIKAKV
+1106 NKEKTIEAKV

-1146 FSKENVKVLNGDENG
+1146 FSKENVKVLNGDEDG
-1161 SHTFIKNGEFT
+1161 SHTFTKNGEFT

-1247 EVDIISTGTI
+1247 EVDKISTGTI

-1319 LSIMN
+1319 LSMMN

>member
-1 MRKKSKKAISSILVL
+1 
-16 FVLFQIVCPVS
+16 
-27 SYAIENGGQETQE
+27 
-40 TTNESLVM
+40 
-48 DENTGK
+48 
-54 DEDNSAQDSSK
+54 
-65 DEENIVV
+65 
-72 MAAHQSEDYKYLSD
+72 
-86 LDYITEN
+86 
-93 NWSYAGWGEIKKDK
+93 
-107 NIENGQI
+107 
-114 SLLVDGT
+114 
-121 RVYFSKG
+121 
-128 MGAHASS
+128 
-135 QLTYDV
+135 
-141 SGFSGTYTRFV
+141 
-152 SKMGVDASKNGLGEV
+152 
-167 WFRISASKDGTNWD
+167 
-181 ELYKSNPVTSK
+181 
-192 DNALDV
+192 
-198 DLNIKDY
+198 
-205 KYLRLY
+205 
-211 ADKNGS
+211 
-217 NAVDHA
+217 
-223 VYADSRIVK
+223 
-232 ENYDLSSELFD
+232 
-243 DIKKVS
+243 
-249 YYDEILSKNTVEE
+249 
-262 NYNNHFDTVLKREF
+262 
-276 VNRMGYWNL
+276 
-285 QNSIK
+285 
-290 DDDTGEAK
+290 
-298 EAIKWI
+298 
-304 FNDQENLQLFIE
+304 
-316 TGNVGDS
+316 
-323 LKCVSLLKEL
+323 
-333 YSKHKDDLND
+333 
-343 QTQGD
+343 
-348 VYKKMM
+348 
-354 IALAIAYST
+354 
-363 DRNGSPLSFNMQ
+363 
-375 PNSYDALKR
+375 
-384 YEIIKNLYDSGLFA
+384 
-398 RKDEFS
+398 
-404 TYNMELIR
+404 
-412 MVMNDSISNDEI
+412 
-424 DWLRHYSQSR
+424 
-434 HGTDLNKALNPY
+434 
-446 NYMHYVSPNYAQ
+446 
-458 DKLYDAN
+458 
-465 NKETYDTKYQLSK
+465 
-478 YNIPYGLNSDGTKTS
+478 
-493 RTWMVMEAGGIC
+493 
-505 WNISRLGQ
+505 
-513 NLNRVYGIPT
+513 
-523 VGIYQPAHESYFT
+523 
-536 YSQNSDGKG
+536 
-545 IWSIGNNIF
+545 
-554 GWGQSSSKWYGGNG
+554 
-568 TRLLLNWNNKSFTR
+568 
-582 PHMGLKVDLGNG
+582 MGLKVDLGNG

-630 SYESGT
+630 SYESAT
-636 QKEEVYNKALEVLD
+636 IKEEVYNKALEVLD

-660 NLYKQKGDKVTSANW
+660 NLYKQKGDQVTSANW

-705 REDALEVDMLKT
+705 REDTLEVDMLKT
-717 EALNKALNATDGE
+717 EALNKALNATDDE

-737 REIARELLG
+737 REIARALLG

-821 VFTIDILKGENIS
+821 IFTIDILKGENIS

-846 FVGKTEVLEYSID
+846 FVGKIEFLEYSID
-859 NGKTWKAFDR
+859 NGKTWKAFDS
-869 DTRITGNQTVLA
+869 DTRITGNQKVLA

-917 ISSGSSQ
+917 VSSGSSQ

-984 YVSLDGKEWTLAGE
+984 YVSLDGQEWTLAGE

-1049 DTTKIYKDPS
+1049 DTTKIYKGPS

-1082 KAVGESTYTFDK
+1082 KAVGESTYIFDK
-1094 NGEHTFTYKDLN
+1094 NGVHTFTYKDLN
-1106 NKEKTIKAKV
+1106 NKEKTIEAKV

-1161 SHTFIKNGEFT
+1161 SHTFTKNGEFT

-1242 IKNGQ
+1242 IKNGH

-1268 VVTGDINGDSYHNE
+1268 VVTGDINGDSFHNQ

-1294 RTLIQNEIESMASD
+1294 RTSIQNEIESMASD

>member
-1 MRKKSKKAISSILVL
+1 M
-16 FVLFQIVCPVS
+16 
-27 SYAIENGGQETQE
+27 
-40 TTNESLVM
+40 
-48 DENTGK
+48 
-54 DEDNSAQDSSK
+54 
-65 DEENIVV
+65 
-72 MAAHQSEDYKYLSD
+72 
-86 LDYITEN
+86 
-93 NWSYAGWGEIKKDK
+93 
-107 NIENGQI
+107 
-114 SLLVDGT
+114 
-121 RVYFSKG
+121 
-128 MGAHASS
+128 
-135 QLTYDV
+135 
-141 SGFSGTYTRFV
+141 
-152 SKMGVDASKNGLGEV
+152 
-167 WFRISASKDGTNWD
+167 
-181 ELYKSNPVTSK
+181 
-192 DNALDV
+192 
-198 DLNIKDY
+198 
-205 KYLRLY
+205 
-211 ADKNGS
+211 
-217 NAVDHA
+217 
-223 VYADSRIVK
+223 
-232 ENYDLSSELFD
+232 
-243 DIKKVS
+243 
-249 YYDEILSKNTVEE
+249 
-262 NYNNHFDTVLKREF
+262 
-276 VNRMGYWNL
+276 
-285 QNSIK
+285 
-290 DDDTGEAK
+290 
-298 EAIKWI
+298 
-304 FNDQENLQLFIE
+304 
-316 TGNVGDS
+316 
-323 LKCVSLLKEL
+323 
-333 YSKHKDDLND
+333 
-343 QTQGD
+343 
-348 VYKKMM
+348 
-354 IALAIAYST
+354 
-363 DRNGSPLSFNMQ
+363 
-375 PNSYDALKR
+375 
-384 YEIIKNLYDSGLFA
+384 
-398 RKDEFS
+398 
-404 TYNMELIR
+404 
-412 MVMNDSISNDEI
+412 
-424 DWLRHYSQSR
+424 
-434 HGTDLNKALNPY
+434 
-446 NYMHYVSPNYAQ
+446 
-458 DKLYDAN
+458 
-465 NKETYDTKYQLSK
+465 
-478 YNIPYGLNSDGTKTS
+478 
-493 RTWMVMEAGGIC
+493 
-505 WNISRLGQ
+505 
-513 NLNRVYGIPT
+513 
-523 VGIYQPAHESYFT
+523 
-536 YSQNSDGKG
+536 
-545 IWSIGNNIF
+545 
-554 GWGQSSSKWYGGNG
+554 
-568 TRLLLNWNNKSFTR
+568 
-582 PHMGLKVDLGNG
+582 
-594 VKSDVGNNGGYQ
+594 
-606 LLGQAALNNYEAYQ
+606 
-620 KSLYYNLIAN
+620 
-630 SYESGT
+630 
-636 QKEEVYNKALEVLD
+636 
-650 INLDSFEAIL
+650 
-660 NLYKQKGDKVTSANW
+660 
-675 LEFAKRVISTYTYYP
+675 
-690 MAMTDL
+690 
-696 LRVINPYLN
+696 
-705 REDALEVDMLKT
+705 
-717 EALNKALNATDGE
+717 
-730 VLQSGAC
+730 LQSGAC

-917 ISSGSSQ
+917 VSSGSSQ

-1161 SHTFIKNGEFT
+1161 SHTFTKNGEFT

>member
-1 MRKKSKKAISSILVL
+1 M
-16 FVLFQIVCPVS
+16 
-27 SYAIENGGQETQE
+27 
-40 TTNESLVM
+40 ES
-48 DENTGK
+48 
-54 DEDNSAQDSSK
+54 
-65 DEENIVV
+65 
-72 MAAHQSEDYKYLSD
+72 
-86 LDYITEN
+86 
-93 NWSYAGWGEIKKDK
+93 
-107 NIENGQI
+107 
-114 SLLVDGT
+114 
-121 RVYFSKG
+121 
-128 MGAHASS
+128 
-135 QLTYDV
+135 
-141 SGFSGTYTRFV
+141 
-152 SKMGVDASKNGLGEV
+152 
-167 WFRISASKDGTNWD
+167 
-181 ELYKSNPVTSK
+181 
-192 DNALDV
+192 
-198 DLNIKDY
+198 
-205 KYLRLY
+205 
-211 ADKNGS
+211 
-217 NAVDHA
+217 
-223 VYADSRIVK
+223 
-232 ENYDLSSELFD
+232 
-243 DIKKVS
+243 
-249 YYDEILSKNTVEE
+249 
-262 NYNNHFDTVLKREF
+262 
-276 VNRMGYWNL
+276 
-285 QNSIK
+285 
-290 DDDTGEAK
+290 
-298 EAIKWI
+298 
-304 FNDQENLQLFIE
+304 
-316 TGNVGDS
+316 
-323 LKCVSLLKEL
+323 
-333 YSKHKDDLND
+333 
-343 QTQGD
+343 
-348 VYKKMM
+348 
-354 IALAIAYST
+354 
-363 DRNGSPLSFNMQ
+363 
-375 PNSYDALKR
+375 
-384 YEIIKNLYDSGLFA
+384 
-398 RKDEFS
+398 
-404 TYNMELIR
+404 
-412 MVMNDSISNDEI
+412 
-424 DWLRHYSQSR
+424 
-434 HGTDLNKALNPY
+434 
-446 NYMHYVSPNYAQ
+446 
-458 DKLYDAN
+458 
-465 NKETYDTKYQLSK
+465 
-478 YNIPYGLNSDGTKTS
+478 
-493 RTWMVMEAGGIC
+493 GGIC

-523 VGIYQPAHESYFT
+523 VGVYQPAHESYFT

-554 GWGQSSSKWYGGNG
+554 GWGQSSTKWYGGNG

-630 SYESGT
+630 SYESAT

-660 NLYKQKGDKVTSANW
+660 NLYKQKGDQVTSANW

-705 REDALEVDMLKT
+705 REDTIEVDILKT
-717 EALNKALNATDGE
+717 EALNKALNATDNE

-737 REIARELLG
+737 REIARALLG

-760 NAGKIVMNSKYDD
+760 NAGMIVMNSKYDD
-773 YDFQVQYSLDGG
+773 YNFQVQYSLDGG
-785 NTWETSLEHKIVL
+785 NTWGTSLEHKIVL
-798 SKKQIESITAD
+798 SKKQIDSITAD

-821 VFTIDILKGENIS
+821 VFTIDILEGENIS

-846 FVGKTEVLEYSID
+846 FVGKTEFLEYSID
-859 NGKTWKAFDR
+859 NGKTWKAFDS
-869 DTRITGNQTVLA
+869 DTRITGNQAVLA

-917 ISSGSSQ
+917 VSSGSSQ
-924 SGYAAKNMIDASP
+924 GGYAAKNMIDASP

-984 YVSLDGKEWTLAGE
+984 YVSLDGQEWTLAGE

-1021 VKIEATETYGNH
+1021 VKIEATETYGNG

-1106 NKEKTIKAKV
+1106 NKEKTIEAKV

-1146 FSKENVKVLNGDENG
+1146 FSKENVKVLNGDEDG
-1161 SHTFIKNGEFT
+1161 SHTFTKNGEFT

-1247 EVDIISTGTI
+1247 EVDKISTGTI

-1319 LSIMN
+1319 LSMMN

>member
-1 MRKKSKKAISSILVL
+1 
-16 FVLFQIVCPVS
+16 
-27 SYAIENGGQETQE
+27 
-40 TTNESLVM
+40 
-48 DENTGK
+48 
-54 DEDNSAQDSSK
+54 
-65 DEENIVV
+65 
-72 MAAHQSEDYKYLSD
+72 
-86 LDYITEN
+86 
-93 NWSYAGWGEIKKDK
+93 
-107 NIENGQI
+107 
-114 SLLVDGT
+114 
-121 RVYFSKG
+121 
-128 MGAHASS
+128 
-135 QLTYDV
+135 
-141 SGFSGTYTRFV
+141 
-152 SKMGVDASKNGLGEV
+152 
-167 WFRISASKDGTNWD
+167 
-181 ELYKSNPVTSK
+181 
-192 DNALDV
+192 
-198 DLNIKDY
+198 
-205 KYLRLY
+205 
-211 ADKNGS
+211 
-217 NAVDHA
+217 
-223 VYADSRIVK
+223 
-232 ENYDLSSELFD
+232 
-243 DIKKVS
+243 
-249 YYDEILSKNTVEE
+249 
-262 NYNNHFDTVLKREF
+262 
-276 VNRMGYWNL
+276 
-285 QNSIK
+285 
-290 DDDTGEAK
+290 
-298 EAIKWI
+298 
-304 FNDQENLQLFIE
+304 
-316 TGNVGDS
+316 
-323 LKCVSLLKEL
+323 
-333 YSKHKDDLND
+333 
-343 QTQGD
+343 
-348 VYKKMM
+348 
-354 IALAIAYST
+354 
-363 DRNGSPLSFNMQ
+363 
-375 PNSYDALKR
+375 
-384 YEIIKNLYDSGLFA
+384 
-398 RKDEFS
+398 
-404 TYNMELIR
+404 
-412 MVMNDSISNDEI
+412 
-424 DWLRHYSQSR
+424 
-434 HGTDLNKALNPY
+434 
-446 NYMHYVSPNYAQ
+446 
-458 DKLYDAN
+458 
-465 NKETYDTKYQLSK
+465 
-478 YNIPYGLNSDGTKTS
+478 
-493 RTWMVMEAGGIC
+493 
-505 WNISRLGQ
+505 
-513 NLNRVYGIPT
+513 
-523 VGIYQPAHESYFT
+523 
-536 YSQNSDGKG
+536 
-545 IWSIGNNIF
+545 
-554 GWGQSSSKWYGGNG
+554 
-568 TRLLLNWNNKSFTR
+568 
-582 PHMGLKVDLGNG
+582 MGLKVDLGNG

-630 SYESGT
+630 SYESAT
-636 QKEEVYNKALEVLD
+636 IKEEVYNKALEVLD

-660 NLYKQKGDKVTSANW
+660 NLYKQKGDQVTSANW

-705 REDALEVDMLKT
+705 REDTLEVDMLKT
-717 EALNKALNATDGE
+717 EALNKALNATDDE

-737 REIARELLG
+737 REIARALLG

-821 VFTIDILKGENIS
+821 IFTIDILKGENIS

-846 FVGKTEVLEYSID
+846 FVGKIEFLEYSID
-859 NGKTWKAFDR
+859 NGKTWKAFDS
-869 DTRITGNQTVLA
+869 DTRITGNQKVLA

-917 ISSGSSQ
+917 VSSGSSQ

-937 FTTWHTTWGQVAK
+937 FTTWHTTWRQVAK

-984 YVSLDGKEWTLAGE
+984 YVSLDGQEWTLAGE

-1049 DTTKIYKDPS
+1049 DTTKIYKGPS

-1082 KAVGESTYTFDK
+1082 KAVGESTYIFDK
-1094 NGEHTFTYKDLN
+1094 NGVHTFTYKDLN
-1106 NKEKTIKAKV
+1106 NKEKTIEAKV

-1161 SHTFIKNGEFT
+1161 SHTFTKNGEFT

-1242 IKNGQ
+1242 IKNGH

-1268 VVTGDINGDSYHNE
+1268 VVTGDINGDSFHNQ

-1294 RTLIQNEIESMASD
+1294 RTSIQNEIESMASD

>member
-1 MRKKSKKAISSILVL
+1 
-16 FVLFQIVCPVS
+16 
-27 SYAIENGGQETQE
+27 
-40 TTNESLVM
+40 
-48 DENTGK
+48 
-54 DEDNSAQDSSK
+54 
-65 DEENIVV
+65 
-72 MAAHQSEDYKYLSD
+72 
-86 LDYITEN
+86 
-93 NWSYAGWGEIKKDK
+93 
-107 NIENGQI
+107 
-114 SLLVDGT
+114 
-121 RVYFSKG
+121 
-128 MGAHASS
+128 
-135 QLTYDV
+135 
-141 SGFSGTYTRFV
+141 
-152 SKMGVDASKNGLGEV
+152 
-167 WFRISASKDGTNWD
+167 
-181 ELYKSNPVTSK
+181 
-192 DNALDV
+192 
-198 DLNIKDY
+198 
-205 KYLRLY
+205 
-211 ADKNGS
+211 
-217 NAVDHA
+217 
-223 VYADSRIVK
+223 
-232 ENYDLSSELFD
+232 
-243 DIKKVS
+243 
-249 YYDEILSKNTVEE
+249 
-262 NYNNHFDTVLKREF
+262 
-276 VNRMGYWNL
+276 
-285 QNSIK
+285 
-290 DDDTGEAK
+290 
-298 EAIKWI
+298 
-304 FNDQENLQLFIE
+304 
-316 TGNVGDS
+316 
-323 LKCVSLLKEL
+323 
-333 YSKHKDDLND
+333 
-343 QTQGD
+343 
-348 VYKKMM
+348 
-354 IALAIAYST
+354 
-363 DRNGSPLSFNMQ
+363 
-375 PNSYDALKR
+375 
-384 YEIIKNLYDSGLFA
+384 
-398 RKDEFS
+398 
-404 TYNMELIR
+404 
-412 MVMNDSISNDEI
+412 
-424 DWLRHYSQSR
+424 
-434 HGTDLNKALNPY
+434 
-446 NYMHYVSPNYAQ
+446 
-458 DKLYDAN
+458 
-465 NKETYDTKYQLSK
+465 
-478 YNIPYGLNSDGTKTS
+478 
-493 RTWMVMEAGGIC
+493 
-505 WNISRLGQ
+505 
-513 NLNRVYGIPT
+513 
-523 VGIYQPAHESYFT
+523 
-536 YSQNSDGKG
+536 
-545 IWSIGNNIF
+545 
-554 GWGQSSSKWYGGNG
+554 
-568 TRLLLNWNNKSFTR
+568 
-582 PHMGLKVDLGNG
+582 
-594 VKSDVGNNGGYQ
+594 
-606 LLGQAALNNYEAYQ
+606 
-620 KSLYYNLIAN
+620 
-630 SYESGT
+630 
-636 QKEEVYNKALEVLD
+636 
-650 INLDSFEAIL
+650 
-660 NLYKQKGDKVTSANW
+660 
-675 LEFAKRVISTYTYYP
+675 

-705 REDALEVDMLKT
+705 REDTLEVDMLKT
-717 EALNKALNATDGE
+717 EALNKALNATDDE

-737 REIARELLG
+737 REIARALLG

-821 VFTIDILKGENIS
+821 IFTIDILKGENIS

-846 FVGKTEVLEYSID
+846 FVGKIEFLEYSID
-859 NGKTWKAFDR
+859 NGKTWKAFDS
-869 DTRITGNQTVLA
+869 DTRITGNQKVLA

-917 ISSGSSQ
+917 VSSGSSQ

-984 YVSLDGKEWTLAGE
+984 YVSLDGQEWTLAGE

-1049 DTTKIYKDPS
+1049 DTTKIYKGPS

-1106 NKEKTIKAKV
+1106 NKEKTIEAKV

-1161 SHTFIKNGEFT
+1161 SHTFTKNGEFT

-1268 VVTGDINGDSYHNE
+1268 VVTGDINGDSFHNQ

>member
-1 MRKKSKKAISSILVL
+1 
-16 FVLFQIVCPVS
+16 
-27 SYAIENGGQETQE
+27 
-40 TTNESLVM
+40 
-48 DENTGK
+48 
-54 DEDNSAQDSSK
+54 
-65 DEENIVV
+65 
-72 MAAHQSEDYKYLSD
+72 
-86 LDYITEN
+86 
-93 NWSYAGWGEIKKDK
+93 
-107 NIENGQI
+107 
-114 SLLVDGT
+114 
-121 RVYFSKG
+121 
-128 MGAHASS
+128 
-135 QLTYDV
+135 
-141 SGFSGTYTRFV
+141 
-152 SKMGVDASKNGLGEV
+152 
-167 WFRISASKDGTNWD
+167 
-181 ELYKSNPVTSK
+181 
-192 DNALDV
+192 
-198 DLNIKDY
+198 
-205 KYLRLY
+205 
-211 ADKNGS
+211 
-217 NAVDHA
+217 
-223 VYADSRIVK
+223 
-232 ENYDLSSELFD
+232 
-243 DIKKVS
+243 
-249 YYDEILSKNTVEE
+249 
-262 NYNNHFDTVLKREF
+262 
-276 VNRMGYWNL
+276 
-285 QNSIK
+285 
-290 DDDTGEAK
+290 
-298 EAIKWI
+298 
-304 FNDQENLQLFIE
+304 
-316 TGNVGDS
+316 
-323 LKCVSLLKEL
+323 
-333 YSKHKDDLND
+333 
-343 QTQGD
+343 
-348 VYKKMM
+348 
-354 IALAIAYST
+354 
-363 DRNGSPLSFNMQ
+363 
-375 PNSYDALKR
+375 
-384 YEIIKNLYDSGLFA
+384 
-398 RKDEFS
+398 
-404 TYNMELIR
+404 
-412 MVMNDSISNDEI
+412 
-424 DWLRHYSQSR
+424 
-434 HGTDLNKALNPY
+434 
-446 NYMHYVSPNYAQ
+446 
-458 DKLYDAN
+458 
-465 NKETYDTKYQLSK
+465 
-478 YNIPYGLNSDGTKTS
+478 
-493 RTWMVMEAGGIC
+493 
-505 WNISRLGQ
+505 
-513 NLNRVYGIPT
+513 
-523 VGIYQPAHESYFT
+523 
-536 YSQNSDGKG
+536 
-545 IWSIGNNIF
+545 
-554 GWGQSSSKWYGGNG
+554 
-568 TRLLLNWNNKSFTR
+568 
-582 PHMGLKVDLGNG
+582 MGLKVDLGNG

-630 SYESGT
+630 SYESAT
-636 QKEEVYNKALEVLD
+636 IKEEVYNKALEVLD

-660 NLYKQKGDKVTSANW
+660 NLYKQKGDQVTSANW

-705 REDALEVDMLKT
+705 REDTLEVDMLKT
-717 EALNKALNATDGE
+717 EALNKALNATDDE

-737 REIARELLG
+737 REIARALLG

-821 VFTIDILKGENIS
+821 IFTIDILKGENIS

-846 FVGKTEVLEYSID
+846 FVGKIEFLEYSID
-859 NGKTWKAFDR
+859 NGKTWKAFDS
-869 DTRITGNQTVLA
+869 DTRITGNQKVLA

-917 ISSGSSQ
+917 VSSGSSQ

-984 YVSLDGKEWTLAGE
+984 YVSLDGQEWTLAGE

-1021 VKIEATETYGNH
+1021 VKIEATETYGNN

-1049 DTTKIYKDPS
+1049 DTTKIYKGPS

-1082 KAVGESTYTFDK
+1082 KAVGESTYIFDK

-1106 NKEKTIKAKV
+1106 NKEKTIEAKV

-1161 SHTFIKNGEFT
+1161 SHTFTKNGEFT

-1242 IKNGQ
+1242 IKNGH

-1268 VVTGDINGDSYHNE
+1268 VVTGDINGDSFHNQ

>member
-1 MRKKSKKAISSILVL
+1 
-16 FVLFQIVCPVS
+16 
-27 SYAIENGGQETQE
+27 
-40 TTNESLVM
+40 
-48 DENTGK
+48 
-54 DEDNSAQDSSK
+54 
-65 DEENIVV
+65 
-72 MAAHQSEDYKYLSD
+72 
-86 LDYITEN
+86 
-93 NWSYAGWGEIKKDK
+93 
-107 NIENGQI
+107 
-114 SLLVDGT
+114 
-121 RVYFSKG
+121 
-128 MGAHASS
+128 
-135 QLTYDV
+135 
-141 SGFSGTYTRFV
+141 
-152 SKMGVDASKNGLGEV
+152 
-167 WFRISASKDGTNWD
+167 
-181 ELYKSNPVTSK
+181 
-192 DNALDV
+192 
-198 DLNIKDY
+198 
-205 KYLRLY
+205 
-211 ADKNGS
+211 
-217 NAVDHA
+217 
-223 VYADSRIVK
+223 
-232 ENYDLSSELFD
+232 
-243 DIKKVS
+243 
-249 YYDEILSKNTVEE
+249 
-262 NYNNHFDTVLKREF
+262 
-276 VNRMGYWNL
+276 
-285 QNSIK
+285 
-290 DDDTGEAK
+290 
-298 EAIKWI
+298 
-304 FNDQENLQLFIE
+304 
-316 TGNVGDS
+316 
-323 LKCVSLLKEL
+323 
-333 YSKHKDDLND
+333 
-343 QTQGD
+343 
-348 VYKKMM
+348 
-354 IALAIAYST
+354 
-363 DRNGSPLSFNMQ
+363 
-375 PNSYDALKR
+375 
-384 YEIIKNLYDSGLFA
+384 
-398 RKDEFS
+398 
-404 TYNMELIR
+404 

-717 EALNKALNATDGE
+717 EALNKALNATDDE

-924 SGYAAKNMIDASP
+924 SGYAAKI
-937 FTTWHTTWGQVAK
+937 
-950 DKTYVVSF
+950 
-958 NEVKYLSQITYD
+958 
-970 PADGVNGRIKSAKV
+970 
-984 YVSLDGKEWTLAGE
+984 
-998 KTNMANNTARK
+998 
-1009 ELVLDESLPAKF
+1009 
-1021 VKIEATETYGNH
+1021 
-1033 EGPNKY
+1033 
-1039 VSGRRFNYYE
+1039 
-1049 DTTKIYKDPS
+1049 
-1059 IEYSVTSLTN
+1059 
-1069 KDVVATLQLPSGF
+1069 
-1082 KAVGESTYTFDK
+1082 
-1094 NGEHTFTYKDLN
+1094 
-1106 NKEKTIKAKV
+1106 
-1116 SWIDKEVPTA
+1116 
-1126 TVEYDITE
+1126 
-1134 KTEFAVKATLKD
+1134 
-1146 FSKENVKVLNGDENG
+1146 
-1161 SHTFIKNGEFT
+1161 
-1172 FMIQDEAGN
+1172 
-1181 IGYVTAKVTWITAK
+1181 
-1195 DTEVDDDLYVKS
+1195 
-1207 DDYVVKDDVIKNIDA
+1207 
-1222 NTSLEELKSKLN
+1222 
-1234 TNAKQFKL
+1234 
-1242 IKNGQ
+1242 
-1247 EVDIISTGTI
+1247 
-1257 LVLDND
+1257 
-1263 RSYTL
+1263 
-1268 VVTGDINGDSYHNE
+1268 
-1282 LDLTLLINHLLD
+1282 
-1294 RTLIQNEIESMASD
+1294 
-1308 MNDDGEIDIVD
+1308 
-1319 LSIMN
+1319 
-1324 KKTLN
+1324 

>member
-1 MRKKSKKAISSILVL
+1 M
-16 FVLFQIVCPVS
+16 
-27 SYAIENGGQETQE
+27 
-40 TTNESLVM
+40 
-48 DENTGK
+48 
-54 DEDNSAQDSSK
+54 
-65 DEENIVV
+65 
-72 MAAHQSEDYKYLSD
+72 
-86 LDYITEN
+86 
-93 NWSYAGWGEIKKDK
+93 
-107 NIENGQI
+107 
-114 SLLVDGT
+114 
-121 RVYFSKG
+121 
-128 MGAHASS
+128 
-135 QLTYDV
+135 
-141 SGFSGTYTRFV
+141 
-152 SKMGVDASKNGLGEV
+152 
-167 WFRISASKDGTNWD
+167 
-181 ELYKSNPVTSK
+181 
-192 DNALDV
+192 
-198 DLNIKDY
+198 
-205 KYLRLY
+205 
-211 ADKNGS
+211 
-217 NAVDHA
+217 
-223 VYADSRIVK
+223 
-232 ENYDLSSELFD
+232 
-243 DIKKVS
+243 
-249 YYDEILSKNTVEE
+249 
-262 NYNNHFDTVLKREF
+262 
-276 VNRMGYWNL
+276 
-285 QNSIK
+285 
-290 DDDTGEAK
+290 
-298 EAIKWI
+298 
-304 FNDQENLQLFIE
+304 
-316 TGNVGDS
+316 
-323 LKCVSLLKEL
+323 
-333 YSKHKDDLND
+333 
-343 QTQGD
+343 
-348 VYKKMM
+348 
-354 IALAIAYST
+354 
-363 DRNGSPLSFNMQ
+363 
-375 PNSYDALKR
+375 
-384 YEIIKNLYDSGLFA
+384 
-398 RKDEFS
+398 
-404 TYNMELIR
+404 
-412 MVMNDSISNDEI
+412 
-424 DWLRHYSQSR
+424 
-434 HGTDLNKALNPY
+434 
-446 NYMHYVSPNYAQ
+446 
-458 DKLYDAN
+458 
-465 NKETYDTKYQLSK
+465 
-478 YNIPYGLNSDGTKTS
+478 
-493 RTWMVMEAGGIC
+493 
-505 WNISRLGQ
+505 
-513 NLNRVYGIPT
+513 
-523 VGIYQPAHESYFT
+523 
-536 YSQNSDGKG
+536 
-545 IWSIGNNIF
+545 
-554 GWGQSSSKWYGGNG
+554 
-568 TRLLLNWNNKSFTR
+568 
-582 PHMGLKVDLGNG
+582 
-594 VKSDVGNNGGYQ
+594 
-606 LLGQAALNNYEAYQ
+606 
-620 KSLYYNLIAN
+620 
-630 SYESGT
+630 
-636 QKEEVYNKALEVLD
+636 
-650 INLDSFEAIL
+650 
-660 NLYKQKGDKVTSANW
+660 
-675 LEFAKRVISTYTYYP
+675 ISTYTYYP

-705 REDALEVDMLKT
+705 REDTLEVDMLKT
-717 EALNKALNATDGE
+717 EALNKALNATDDE

-737 REIARELLG
+737 REIARALLG

-760 NAGKIVMNSKYDD
+760 NAGMIVMNSKYDD
-773 YDFQVQYSLDGG
+773 YNFQVQYSLDGG

-821 VFTIDILKGENIS
+821 IFTIDILKGENIS

-846 FVGKTEVLEYSID
+846 FVGKIEFLEYSID
-859 NGKTWKAFDR
+859 NGKTWKAFDS
-869 DTRITGNQTVLA
+869 DTRITGNQKVLA

-917 ISSGSSQ
+917 VSSGSSQ

-984 YVSLDGKEWTLAGE
+984 YVSLDGQEWTLAGE

-1049 DTTKIYKDPS
+1049 DTTKIYKGPS

-1106 NKEKTIKAKV
+1106 NKEKTIEAKV

-1161 SHTFIKNGEFT
+1161 SHTFTKNGEFT

-1268 VVTGDINGDSYHNE
+1268 VVTGDINGDSFHNQ